1 MAEAFELYASFK
13 IDTSGYTQDL
23 NKIRQEMEQFQQEL
37 NSLAIHPTFDGGRFR
52 SELQQAQQQS
62 TQATEEIQRLQQQ
75 IQSLQEAADGGGSGD
90 SGGGVL
96 SGFLNRLDVIGDI
109 ASGQFLANMAV
120 NGINS
125 IIDGVTGSIDES
137 IGLAS
142 DLVETQNVVD
152 VTFEDSAST
161 INKWAQEALNA
172 YGITE
177 TKAKQYSSTLGA
189 MLKSMGIADDKVL
202 QMSMDMAG
210 LAADMASFY
219 NLDHDTA
226 FEKIRSGIS
235 GENEP
240 LKALGINMSV
250 ANLNAFALEKGM
262 NKAFD
267 KMSQAEQATLRYQ
280 YLLEATKDAQGDFA
294 RTGDSFSNEMRKLQT
309 NLDRIKTEF
318 GKGLLGVV
326 TPAISLLNN
335 VLSDKSY
342 QYTTAEKIM
351 QERDESIYD
360 AKATYAQSLT
370 IVNSMRNMEQE
381 SGKAVKA
388 TKAWQEALEN
398 LKNVMP
404 GLSQYVDLTSD
415 AIMGNTERIKQYVDT
430 VNGVSLYGAHDTA
443 VTDAQAAVDET
454 EKQLESLYARRDYL
468 NSLIGGSNAEEVK
481 AAYQDA
487 AESAYSSFVSTMSDI
502 SDYTFADTLE
512 GFMREAPDGSSQ
524 YNDIIRARNGFYSE
538 FHHTFTD
545 LQEDAWEMLTDAMN
559 LQSSDS
565 SAAAGELEDV
575 NRQIEETN
583 DKLNENQT
591 ALARATAEWEA
602 YKRAHPEAEKQV
614 KFNEAIEDEKKA
626 LEDLKS
632 TVKDVY
638 TYQED
643 ALKKAQEA
651 YKGVASGMGYMVT
664 HTQEEMKKLLDTDY
678 SKENVLSWYG
688 TNADALHAYND
699 ALQQAEASGVDVG
712 ILSGLTTYSRDN
724 DAYLSRLLNLTPE
737 EIKQL
742 NADYQRARDEENA
755 MAETKTRYTLANDET
770 YQSMLS
776 TMEKALEAFD
786 QKDAITAYMA
796 ENDSAFLAGID
807 DIRKTLE
814 TEIPGINAL
823 LEQLGLKQI
832 DYELKDKPWIS
843 DFFVRGDADQREED
857 IAHEKAAPT
866 LKEQAQAR
874 RAREQARARSGYADM
889 IEDGLMPDDIKAR
902 AQRWNRL
909 VEMKTQEMNDIVDIL
924 EQRMEEN
931 QRQREAEEAEQWN
944 NRATK
949 DMPPLYMMDTII
961 ANAAHPKFVP
971 NTYIGAPSSEQQEKT
986 TGGNFFSAIESA
998 IDAAKEIES
1007 RTIQEDFVTQSIFNA
1022 LGEMMENY
1030 KESLRNNSAPNI
1042 FSNSDGVL
1050 FVQVTNPGEI
1060 ANAVSGLPPTTINNT
1075 FSVDGKTVAT
1085 AVAPIVNKIIG
1096 RGIRGNLMEVAR

>member
-13 IDTSGYTQDL
+13 IDTSGYTQEL
-23 NKIRQEMEQFQQEL
+23 NKIRQEMQQFQQEL
-37 NSLAIHPTFDGGRFR
+37 NSFAVHPTFDGGRFR
-52 SELQQAQQQS
+52 TELQQAQQQS
-62 TQATEEIQRLQQQ
+62 TQATEEIQRLKQQ
-75 IQSLQEAADGGGSGD
+75 IQSLQQAADGGGSGD

-96 SGFLNRLDVIGDI
+96 SGFLGQLDVIGDI
-109 ASGQFLANMAV
+109 ASGQFIANMAV

-125 IIDGVTGSIDES
+125 IIDGITGSINES

-189 MLKSMGIADDKVL
+189 MLKSMGIADDQVL

-342 QYTTAEKIM
+342 QYKDAEKIYT
-351 QERDESIYD
+351 ERNQALFD
-360 AKATYAQSLT
+360 AQATYAESMT
-370 IVNSMRNMEQE
+370 IVNAMRNMEDE
-381 SGKAVKA
+381 SG
-388 TKAWQEALEN
+388 EAIKSTDEWRLAIED
-398 LKNVMP
+398 LINVMP
-404 GLSQYVDLTSD
+404 GLAQYVDLTSD
-415 AIMGNTERIKQYVDT
+415 AIIGNTESINQYVDA
-430 VNGVSLYGAHDTA
+430 VNGVSQYAAHENA
-443 VTDAQAAVDET
+443 VNDAAALVDAD
-454 EKQLESLYARRDYL
+454 KQELAKLNAYNQYLQSIIDSAESGT
-468 NSLIGGSNAEEVK
+468 IKAERK
-481 AAYQDA
+481 AAL
-487 AESAYSSFVSTMSDI
+487 ERAYEYFKSTVPNLA
-502 SDYTFADTLE
+502 FADTWE
-512 GFMREAPDGSSQ
+512 EFTKSSPGNPSQ
-524 YNDIIRARNGFYSE
+524 YTQQQNVQKGLKREYGYYQLTGTAADAWNQLMEAEEAYNNPSAYYIAQQQENQKQIEA
-538 FHHTFTD
+538 TTQK
-545 LQEDAWEMLTDAMN
+545 LQEDTKAY
-559 LQSSDS
+559 
-565 SAAAGELEDV
+565 
-575 NRQIEETN
+575 N
-583 DKLNENQT
+583 D
-591 ALARATAEWEA
+591 ATAAQNDFVESN
-602 YKRAHPEAEKQV
+602 EKAKKQYDFDKAV
-614 KFNEAIEDEKKA
+614 EDEKKA
-626 LEDLKS
+626 LEDLK
-632 TVKDVY
+632 TALKDVE
-638 TYQED
+638 TYRAD
-643 ALKKAQEA
+643 TLKKAQEA

-664 HTQEEMKKLLDTDY
+664 HTRAEMDKLLATDY

-699 ALQQAEASGVDVG
+699 ALQQAEAAGVDVG

-755 MAETKTRYTLANDET
+755 MAETKTRYTLADDET
-770 YQSMLS
+770 YQAMLETVQKS
-776 TMEKALEAFD
+776 LEAFE
-786 QKDAITAYMA
+786 QKDAIAAYMA
-796 ENDSAFLAGID
+796 ENNSAVLAGINTM
-807 DIRKTLE
+807 RETLE
-814 TEIPGINAL
+814 AEIPGINAL
-823 LEQLGLKQI
+823 LEQLGFKQI
-832 DYELKDKPWIS
+832 DYELEDKPWIS

-857 IAHEKAAPT
+857 IAHEKTAPT

-902 AQRWNRL
+902 AQWWNRL

-986 TGGNFFSAIESA
+986 TGGNVFSAIESA

-1042 FSNSDGVL
+1042 FNNSDGVL

-1075 FSVDGKTVAT
+1075 FSVDGATVAT

>member
-13 IDTSGYTQDL
+13 IDTSGYTQEL

-52 SELQQAQQQS
+52 TELQQAQQQS

-75 IQSLQEAADGGGSGD
+75 IQSLQQAADGGSGD

-96 SGFLNRLDVIGDI
+96 SGFLSRLDVIGDI

-189 MLKSMGIADDKVL
+189 MLKSMGIADDQVL

-240 LKALGINMSV
+240 LKTLGINMSV

-262 NKAFD
+262 TKTFD
-267 KMSQAEQATLRYQ
+267 KMTQAEQATLRYQ

-381 SGKAVKA
+381 SGEAVKA

-468 NSLIGGSNAEEVK
+468 NSLIVGSNSEEVK
-481 AAYQDA
+481 AAYHDVV
-487 AESAYSSFVSTMSDI
+487 ENAYQSFVRTMAGTNAN
-502 SDYTFADTLE
+502 YTFANTFDE
-512 GFMREAPDGSSQ
+512 FFASQ
-524 YNDIIRARNGFYSE
+524 YDEVDRAIRGVGDSSINLFDFGDMQAAAWSKLTE
-538 FHHTFTD
+538 AMSLQTF
-545 LQEDAWEMLTDAMN
+545 
-559 LQSSDS
+559 DS

-602 YKRAHPEAEKQV
+602 YKRAHPEAEEQV

-626 LEDLKS
+626 LEDLK
-632 TVKDVY
+632 TALKDVD
-638 TYQED
+638 TYRAD
-643 ALKKAQEA
+643 TLKKAQED

-699 ALQQAEASGVDVG
+699 ALQQAEAAGVDVG

-755 MAETKTRYTLANDET
+755 MAETKTRYTLADDET
-770 YQSMLS
+770 YQAMLETVQKS
-776 TMEKALEAFD
+776 LEAFE
-786 QKDAITAYMA
+786 QKDAIAAYMA
-796 ENDSAFLAGID
+796 ENNNSLLAGID
-807 DIRKTLE
+807 KMRKTLE
-814 TEIPGINAL
+814 AEIPGINAL
-823 LEQLGLKQI
+823 LEQLGFKQI
-832 DYELKDKPWIS
+832 DYKIKNKPWVHDYGGARAGYADLFADVAKDKNA
-843 DFFVRGDADQREED
+843 FNKNEA
-857 IAHEKAAPT
+857 KALHAI
-866 LKEQAQAR
+866 K
-874 RAREQARARSGYADM
+874 ARARSGYADM

-924 EQRMEEN
+924 EQRMKEN

-949 DMPPLYMMDTII
+949 DMPPLYMMETII

>member
-1 MAEAFELYASFK
+1 
-13 IDTSGYTQDL
+13 
-23 NKIRQEMEQFQQEL
+23 
-37 NSLAIHPTFDGGRFR
+37 
-52 SELQQAQQQS
+52 
-62 TQATEEIQRLQQQ
+62 
-75 IQSLQEAADGGGSGD
+75 
-90 SGGGVL
+90 
-96 SGFLNRLDVIGDI
+96 
-109 ASGQFLANMAV
+109 
-120 NGINS
+120 
-125 IIDGVTGSIDES
+125 
-137 IGLAS
+137 
-142 DLVETQNVVD
+142 
-152 VTFEDSAST
+152 
-161 INKWAQEALNA
+161 
-172 YGITE
+172 
-177 TKAKQYSSTLGA
+177 
-189 MLKSMGIADDKVL
+189 
-202 QMSMDMAG
+202 
-210 LAADMASFY
+210 
-219 NLDHDTA
+219 
-226 FEKIRSGIS
+226 
-235 GENEP
+235 
-240 LKALGINMSV
+240 MSV

-342 QYTTAEKIM
+342 QYKDAEKIYT
-351 QERDESIYD
+351 ERNQALFD
-360 AKATYAQSLT
+360 AQATYAESMT
-370 IVNSMRNMEQE
+370 IVNAMRNMEDE
-381 SGKAVKA
+381 SGEAIKS
-388 TKAWQEALEN
+388 TDAWRLAIEELI
-398 LKNVMP
+398 NVMP
-404 GLSQYVDLTSD
+404 GLAQYVDLTSD
-415 AIMGNTERIKQYVDT
+415 AIIGNTKSINQYVDA
-430 VNGVSLYGAHDTA
+430 VNGVSQYAAHENA
-443 VTDAQAAVDET
+443 VNDAAALVDAD
-454 EKQLESLYARRDYL
+454 KQELAKLNAYNQYLQSIIDSAESGT
-468 NSLIGGSNAEEVK
+468 IKAERK
-481 AAYQDA
+481 AAL
-487 AESAYSSFVSTMSDI
+487 ERAYEYFKSTVPNLA
-502 SDYTFADTLE
+502 FADTWE
-512 GFMREAPDGSSQ
+512 EFTKSSPGNPSQ
-524 YNDIIRARNGFYSE
+524 YTQQQNVQKGFKREYGYYQLTGTAAEAWNQLMEAEQAYNNPSAYYIAQQQE
-538 FHHTFTD
+538 NQKQIEATTQK
-545 LQEDAWEMLTDAMN
+545 LQEDTKAY
-559 LQSSDS
+559 
-565 SAAAGELEDV
+565 
-575 NRQIEETN
+575 N
-583 DKLNENQT
+583 D
-591 ALARATAEWEA
+591 ATAAQNDFVESN
-602 YKRAHPEAEKQV
+602 EKAKKQYDFDKAV
-614 KFNEAIEDEKKA
+614 ENEKKA
-626 LEDLKS
+626 LEDIKTAL
-632 TVKDVY
+632 KDVD
-638 TYQED
+638 TYRAD
-643 ALKKAQEA
+643 TLKKAQEA

-699 ALQQAEASGVDVG
+699 ALQQAEAAGVDVG

-770 YQSMLS
+770 YQAMLETVQKS
-776 TMEKALEAFD
+776 LEAFE
-786 QKDAITAYMA
+786 QKDAIAAYMA
-796 ENDSAFLAGID
+796 ENNSAVLAGINTM
-807 DIRKTLE
+807 RKTLE
-814 TEIPGINAL
+814 AEIPGINAL

-843 DFFVRGDADQREED
+843 DYFVRGDADQREED
-857 IAHEKAAPT
+857 IAHEKTAPT

-909 VEMKTQEMNDIVDIL
+909 VEMKTQEMNDIVGIL

-986 TGGNFFSAIESA
+986 TGGNIFSAIESA

-1007 RTIQEDFVTQSIFNA
+1007 RTIQEGFVTQSIFNT

-1030 KESLRNNSAPNI
+1030 KESLKNNSAPNI
-1042 FSNSDGVL
+1042 FNNGDGVL
-1050 FVQVTNPGEI
+1050 FVQVTNPDEI

>member
-13 IDTSGYTQDL
+13 IDTSGYTQEL

-37 NSLAIHPTFDGGRFR
+37 NSFAVHPTFDGGRFR
-52 SELQQAQQQS
+52 TELQQAQQQS

-75 IQSLQEAADGGGSGD
+75 IQSLQEAADGDSGG

-96 SGFLNRLDVIGDI
+96 SGFLSRLDVIGDI

-125 IIDGVTGSIDES
+125 IIDGITGSIDES

-189 MLKSMGIADDKVL
+189 MLKSMGIADDQVL

-235 GENEP
+235 GETEP

-342 QYTTAEKIM
+342 QYKDAEKIYT
-351 QERDESIYD
+351 ERNQALFD
-360 AKATYAQSLT
+360 AQATYAESMT
-370 IVNSMRNMEQE
+370 IVNAMRNMEDE
-381 SGKAVKA
+381 SGEAIKS
-388 TKAWQEALEN
+388 TDAWRLAIEELI
-398 LKNVMP
+398 NVMP
-404 GLSQYVDLTSD
+404 GLAQYVDLTSD
-415 AIMGNTERIKQYVDT
+415 AIIGNTESINQYVDA
-430 VNGVSLYGAHDTA
+430 VNGVSQYAAHENA
-443 VTDAQAAVDET
+443 VNDAAALVDAD
-454 EKQLESLYARRDYL
+454 KQELAKLNAYNQYLQSIIDSAESGT
-468 NSLIGGSNAEEVK
+468 IKAERK
-481 AAYQDA
+481 AAL
-487 AESAYSSFVSTMSDI
+487 ERAYEYFKSTVPNLA
-502 SDYTFADTLE
+502 FADTWE
-512 GFMREAPDGSSQ
+512 EFTKSSPGNPSQ
-524 YNDIIRARNGFYSE
+524 YTQQQNVQKGLKREYGYYQLTGTAADAWNQLMEAEEAYNNPSAHYIAQQQENQKQIEA
-538 FHHTFTD
+538 TTQK
-545 LQEDAWEMLTDAMN
+545 LQEDTKAY
-559 LQSSDS
+559 
-565 SAAAGELEDV
+565 
-575 NRQIEETN
+575 N
-583 DKLNENQT
+583 D
-591 ALARATAEWEA
+591 ATAAQNDFVESN
-602 YKRAHPEAEKQV
+602 EKAKKQYDFDKAV
-614 KFNEAIEDEKKA
+614 KDEKKA
-626 LEDLKS
+626 LEDLK
-632 TVKDVY
+632 TALKDVE
-638 TYQED
+638 TYRAD
-643 ALKKAQEA
+643 TLKKAQEA
-651 YKGVASGMGYMVT
+651 YKGVASGRGYMVT

-699 ALQQAEASGVDVG
+699 ALQQAEAAGVDVG

-724 DAYLSRLLNLTPE
+724 DAYLTRLLNLTPE

-770 YQSMLS
+770 YQAMLETIQKS
-776 TMEKALEAFD
+776 LEAF
-786 QKDAITAYMA
+786 QQAETITAYME
-796 ENDSAFLAGID
+796 ENDSALLAGID
-807 DIRKTLE
+807 KMKETLE
-814 TEIPGINAL
+814 SELPGINAL
-823 LEQLGLKQI
+823 LEKYGFGVQLSDLTPKYRTDYSTNETHYDFLGDISTGKGRAADAPLAVGGHLVEYWAPNPETNPQELADVLAALEAKQKENQKVREGNGYW
-832 DYELKDKPWIS
+832 DKVQEAADKAYENRKQVAKNLTFI
-843 DFFVRGDADQREED
+843 REMHTTFETMQENYLT
-857 IAHEKAAPT
+857 A
-866 LKEQAQAR
+866 LKE
-874 RAREQARARSGYADM
+874 
-889 IEDGLMPDDIKAR
+889 
-902 AQRWNRL
+902 
-909 VEMKTQEMNDIVDIL
+909 
-924 EQRMEEN
+924 
-931 QRQREAEEAEQWN
+931 
-944 NRATK
+944 
-949 DMPPLYMMDTII
+949 
-961 ANAAHPKFVP
+961 
-971 NTYIGAPSSEQQEKT
+971 
-986 TGGNFFSAIESA
+986 
-998 IDAAKEIES
+998 
-1007 RTIQEDFVTQSIFNA
+1007 RT
-1022 LGEMMENY
+1022 
-1030 KESLRNNSAPNI
+1030 APNI
-1042 FSNSDGVL
+1042 TNNENGVL
-1050 FVQVTNPGEI
+1050 WTRIENPADI
-1060 ANAVSGLPPTTINNT
+1060 AKAVSGLPPMTIQNN
-1075 FSVDGKTVAT
+1075 FSVDGKMIAT
-1085 AVAPIVNKIIG
+1085 AIAPYVNSAIG
-1096 RGIRGNLMEVAR
+1096 GTIRSNLMFTKWGD

>member
-13 IDTSGYTQDL
+13 IDTSGYTQEL
-23 NKIRQEMEQFQQEL
+23 NKIRQEMQQFQQEL
-37 NSLAIHPTFDGGRFR
+37 NSFAVHPTFDAGRFR
-52 SELQQAQQQS
+52 AELQQAQQQS

-90 SGGGVL
+90 SGGGGL
-96 SGFLNRLDVIGDI
+96 SRFLSRLDVIGDI
-109 ASGQFLANMAV
+109 ARGQFLANMAV

-189 MLKSMGIADDKVL
+189 MLKSMGIADDQVL

-235 GENEP
+235 GETEP

-468 NSLIGGSNAEEVK
+468 NSLIVGSNAEEVK
-481 AAYQDA
+481 AAYHDVV
-487 AESAYSSFVSTMSDI
+487 ENAYQSFVRTMAGTNAN
-502 SDYTFADTLE
+502 YTFANTFDE
-512 GFMREAPDGSSQ
+512 FFASQ
-524 YNDIIRARNGFYSE
+524 YDEVDRAIRGVGDSSINLFDFGDMQAAAWSKLTE
-538 FHHTFTD
+538 AMSLQTF
-545 LQEDAWEMLTDAMN
+545 
-559 LQSSDS
+559 DS

-575 NRQIEETN
+575 NRQIAETN

-602 YKRAHPEAEKQV
+602 YKRAHPEAEEQV
-614 KFNEAIEDEKKA
+614 KFNEAVENEKKA
-626 LEDLKS
+626 LEDLK
-632 TVKDVY
+632 TALKDVD
-638 TYQED
+638 TYRAD
-643 ALKKAQEA
+643 TLKKAQEA

-664 HTQEEMKKLLDTDY
+664 HKQEEMKKLLDTDY

-699 ALQQAEASGVDVG
+699 ALQQAEAAGVDVG

-755 MAETKTRYTLANDET
+755 MAETKTRYTLADDET
-770 YQSMLS
+770 YQAMLETVQKS
-776 TMEKALEAFD
+776 LEAFE
-786 QKDAITAYMA
+786 QKDAIAAYMA
-796 ENDSAFLAGID
+796 ENNSAVLAGID
-807 DIRKTLE
+807 DMKQTLVK
-814 TEIPGINAL
+814 EIPQINAL
-823 LEQLGLKQI
+823 LKILGFNNKIETKIHEWRTDFSQNETPYDFLGDISTGKGRAANAPLAVGGHLMEYWAPNPKTNPQELADVLAALEAKQKENQKVREGNGYW
-832 DYELKDKPWIS
+832 DKVQEAADKAYENRKQVAENLTFI
-843 DFFVRGDADQREED
+843 REMHTTFETMQENYLT
-857 IAHEKAAPT
+857 A
-866 LKEQAQAR
+866 LKER
-874 RAREQARARSGYADM
+874 
-889 IEDGLMPDDIKAR
+889 K
-902 AQRWNRL
+902 
-909 VEMKTQEMNDIVDIL
+909 
-924 EQRMEEN
+924 
-931 QRQREAEEAEQWN
+931 
-944 NRATK
+944 
-949 DMPPLYMMDTII
+949 
-961 ANAAHPKFVP
+961 
-971 NTYIGAPSSEQQEKT
+971 
-986 TGGNFFSAIESA
+986 
-998 IDAAKEIES
+998 
-1007 RTIQEDFVTQSIFNA
+1007 
-1022 LGEMMENY
+1022 
-1030 KESLRNNSAPNI
+1030 APNI
-1042 FSNSDGVL
+1042 TNNEDGVL
-1050 FVQVTNPGEI
+1050 WVRIENP
-1060 ANAVSGLPPTTINNT
+1060 ADVAKAVSGLPPTTIQNN
-1075 FSVDGKTVAT
+1075 FSVDGKMIAT
-1085 AVAPIVNKIIG
+1085 AIAPYVNSAIG
-1096 RGIRGNLMEVAR
+1096 GTIRSNLMFKKWGD

>member
-13 IDTSGYTQDL
+13 IDTSGYTQEL
-23 NKIRQEMEQFQQEL
+23 NKIRQEMQQFQQEL
-37 NSLAIHPTFDGGRFR
+37 NSFAVHPTFDGGRFQA
-52 SELQQAQQQS
+52 ELQQAQQQS
-62 TQATEEIQRLQQQ
+62 TQATEEIKRLQQQ
-75 IQSLQEAADGGGSGD
+75 IQSLQQAADGGGSGD

-96 SGFLNRLDVIGDI
+96 SGFLSRLDVIGDI

-125 IIDGVTGSIDES
+125 IIDDVTGSIDES

-189 MLKSMGIADDKVL
+189 MLKSMGVADDQVL

-235 GENEP
+235 GETEP

-381 SGKAVKA
+381 SGEAVKA

-468 NSLIGGSNAEEVK
+468 NSLIVGSNAEEVK
-481 AAYQDA
+481 AAYHDVV
-487 AESAYSSFVSTMSDI
+487 ENAYQSFVRTMAGTNAN
-502 SDYTFADTLE
+502 YTFANTFDE
-512 GFMREAPDGSSQ
+512 FFASQ
-524 YNDIIRARNGFYSE
+524 YDEVDRAIRGVGDSSINLFDFGDMQAAAWSKLTE
-538 FHHTFTD
+538 AMSLQTF
-545 LQEDAWEMLTDAMN
+545 
-559 LQSSDS
+559 DS

-575 NRQIEETN
+575 NKQIEETN
-583 DKLNENQT
+583 EELNENQT

-602 YKRAHPEAEKQV
+602 YKRAHPEAEEQV

-626 LEDLKS
+626 LEDLK
-632 TVKDVY
+632 TALKDVD
-638 TYQED
+638 TYRAD
-643 ALKKAQEA
+643 TLKKAQEA

-699 ALQQAEASGVDVG
+699 ALKQAEAAGVDVG

-770 YQSMLS
+770 YQAMLETVKKS
-776 TMEKALEAFD
+776 LEAFE
-786 QKDAITAYMA
+786 QKDAIAAYMA
-796 ENDSAFLAGID
+796 ENNNSLLAGID
-807 DIRKTLE
+807 DMRKTLE
-814 TEIPGINAL
+814 AEIPGINAL
-823 LEQLGLKQI
+823 LEQLGFKQI
-832 DYELKDKPWIS
+832 DYKIKNKPWVHDYGGARAGYADLFADVAKDKNAFNK
-843 DFFVRGDADQREED
+843 DEA
-857 IAHEKAAPT
+857 KALHAI
-866 LKEQAQAR
+866 K
-874 RAREQARARSGYADM
+874 ARARSGYADM

-909 VEMKTQEMNDIVDIL
+909 VEMKTQDMNDIVDIL

-986 TGGNFFSAIESA
+986 TGGNFFSDIESA

-1030 KESLRNNSAPNI
+1030 KESLKNNSAPNI
-1042 FSNSDGVL
+1042 FSNGDGVL

-1085 AVAPIVNKIIG
+1085 AVAPIVNKTIG

>member
-1 MAEAFELYASFK
+1 
-13 IDTSGYTQDL
+13 
-23 NKIRQEMEQFQQEL
+23 
-37 NSLAIHPTFDGGRFR
+37 
-52 SELQQAQQQS
+52 
-62 TQATEEIQRLQQQ
+62 
-75 IQSLQEAADGGGSGD
+75 
-90 SGGGVL
+90 
-96 SGFLNRLDVIGDI
+96 
-109 ASGQFLANMAV
+109 
-120 NGINS
+120 
-125 IIDGVTGSIDES
+125 
-137 IGLAS
+137 
-142 DLVETQNVVD
+142 
-152 VTFEDSAST
+152 
-161 INKWAQEALNA
+161 
-172 YGITE
+172 
-177 TKAKQYSSTLGA
+177 
-189 MLKSMGIADDKVL
+189 
-202 QMSMDMAG
+202 
-210 LAADMASFY
+210 
-219 NLDHDTA
+219 
-226 FEKIRSGIS
+226 
-235 GENEP
+235 
-240 LKALGINMSV
+240 MSV

-342 QYTTAEKIM
+342 QYKDAEKIYT
-351 QERDESIYD
+351 ERNQALFD
-360 AKATYAQSLT
+360 AQATYAEAMT
-370 IVNSMRNMEQE
+370 IVNAMRNMEDE
-381 SGKAVKA
+381 SGEAIKS
-388 TKAWQEALEN
+388 TDAWSVAIEELI
-398 LKNVMP
+398 NVMP
-404 GLSQYVDLTSD
+404 GLAQYVDLTSD
-415 AIMGNTERIKQYVDT
+415 AIIGNTESINQYVDA
-430 VNGVSLYGAHDTA
+430 VNGVSQYAAHENA
-443 VTDAQAAVDET
+443 VNDAAALVDAD
-454 EKQLESLYARRDYL
+454 KQELAKLNAYNQYLQSIIDSAESGT
-468 NSLIGGSNAEEVK
+468 IKAERK
-481 AAYQDA
+481 AALERAYEYFKSTVPNLAFANTWEEFTKASPGNPSQYTQQRNVQKGLKREYGYYQLTGTA
-487 AESAYSSFVSTMSDI
+487 AEAWNQLMEAEQAYNNPSAYYI
-502 SDYTFADTLE
+502 AQQQE
-512 GFMREAPDGSSQ
+512 NQKQIEATTQ
-524 YNDIIRARNGFYSE
+524 K
-538 FHHTFTD
+538 
-545 LQEDAWEMLTDAMN
+545 LQEDTKAY
-559 LQSSDS
+559 
-565 SAAAGELEDV
+565 
-575 NRQIEETN
+575 N
-583 DKLNENQT
+583 D
-591 ALARATAEWEA
+591 ATAAQNDFVESN
-602 YKRAHPEAEKQV
+602 EKAKKQYDFDKAV
-614 KFNEAIEDEKKA
+614 EDEKKA
-626 LEDLKS
+626 LEDLK
-632 TVKDVY
+632 TALKDVE
-638 TYQED
+638 TYRAD
-643 ALKKAQEA
+643 TLKKAQEA

-755 MAETKTRYTLANDET
+755 MAETKTRYTLADDET
-770 YQSMLS
+770 YQAMLETVQKS
-776 TMEKALEAFD
+776 LEAFE
-786 QKDAITAYMA
+786 QKDAIAAYMA
-796 ENDSAFLAGID
+796 ENNSAVLAGINTM
-807 DIRKTLE
+807 RETLE
-814 TEIPGINAL
+814 AEIPGINAL
-823 LEQLGLKQI
+823 LEQLGVKQI
-832 DYELKDKPWIS
+832 DYELEDKPWIS

-857 IAHEKAAPT
+857 IAHEKTAPT
-866 LKEQAQAR
+866 LKEQ
-874 RAREQARARSGYADM
+874 
-889 IEDGLMPDDIKAR
+889 

>member
-13 IDTSGYTQDL
+13 IDTSGYTQEL
-23 NKIRQEMEQFQQEL
+23 NKIRQEMQQFQQEL
-37 NSLAIHPTFDGGRFR
+37 NSFAVHPTFDAGRFR
-52 SELQQAQQQS
+52 AELQQAQQQS

-96 SGFLNRLDVIGDI
+96 SGFLSRLDVIGDI

-125 IIDGVTGSIDES
+125 IIDGITGSIDES

-172 YGITE
+172 SGITE

-189 MLKSMGIADDKVL
+189 MLKSMGIADDQVL

-235 GENEP
+235 GETEP

-351 QERDESIYD
+351 QERDDAIYD

-381 SGKAVKA
+381 SGEAVKA

-468 NSLIGGSNAEEVK
+468 NSLIVGANAEEVK
-481 AAYQDA
+481 SAYHDVVESAYQSFVRTMAETNANYTFANTFDEFFASQYDEVDRAIRGVGDSSINLFDFGDMQDA
-487 AESAYSSFVSTMSDI
+487 AWSKLTEAMSLQ
-502 SDYTFADTLE
+502 TF
-512 GFMREAPDGSSQ
+512 
-524 YNDIIRARNGFYSE
+524 
-538 FHHTFTD
+538 
-545 LQEDAWEMLTDAMN
+545 
-559 LQSSDS
+559 DS
-565 SAAAGELEDV
+565 SAAAGELEEV

-602 YKRAHPEAEKQV
+602 YKRAHPEVEEQV

-626 LEDLKS
+626 LEDLK
-632 TVKDVY
+632 TALKDVE
-638 TYQED
+638 TYRAD
-643 ALKKAQEA
+643 TLKKAQEA

-699 ALQQAEASGVDVG
+699 ALQQAEAAGVDVG

-742 NADYQRARDEENA
+742 NADYQRARNEENA

-770 YQSMLS
+770 YQAMLETVRKS
-776 TMEKALEAFD
+776 LEAF
-786 QKDAITAYMA
+786 QQAETITAYME
-796 ENDSAFLAGID
+796 ENDSAHLAGID
-807 DIRKTLE
+807 KMKETLE
-814 TEIPGINAL
+814 SELPGINAL
-823 LEQLGLKQI
+823 LEKYGFGVQLSDLTPKYRTDYSTNETHYDFLGDISTGKGRAADAPLAVGGHLVEYWAPNPETNPQELADVLAALEAKQKENQKVREGNGYW
-832 DYELKDKPWIS
+832 DKVQEAADKAYENRKQVAENLTFI
-843 DFFVRGDADQREED
+843 REMHTTFETMQENYLT
-857 IAHEKAAPT
+857 A
-866 LKEQAQAR
+866 LKER
-874 RAREQARARSGYADM
+874 KVTN
-889 IEDGLMPDDIKAR
+889 I
-902 AQRWNRL
+902 
-909 VEMKTQEMNDIVDIL
+909 T
-924 EQRMEEN
+924 
-931 QRQREAEEAEQWN
+931 N
-944 NRATK
+944 N
-949 DMPPLYMMDTII
+949 
-961 ANAAHPKFVP
+961 
-971 NTYIGAPSSEQQEKT
+971 E
-986 TGGNFFSAIESA
+986 
-998 IDAAKEIES
+998 
-1007 RTIQEDFVTQSIFNA
+1007 
-1022 LGEMMENY
+1022 
-1030 KESLRNNSAPNI
+1030 
-1042 FSNSDGVL
+1042 DGVL
-1050 FVQVTNPGEI
+1050 WVRIENP
-1060 ANAVSGLPPTTINNT
+1060 ADVAKAVSGLPPTTIQNN
-1075 FSVDGKTVAT
+1075 FSVDGKMIAT
-1085 AVAPIVNKIIG
+1085 AIAPYVNSAIG
-1096 RGIRGNLMEVAR
+1096 GTIRSNLMFKKWGD

>member
-13 IDTSGYTQDL
+13 IDTSGYTQEL

-37 NSLAIHPTFDGGRFR
+37 NSFAVHPTFDGGRFR
-52 SELQQAQQQS
+52 TELQQAQQQS

-75 IQSLQEAADGGGSGD
+75 IQSLQEAADGDSGG

-96 SGFLNRLDVIGDI
+96 SGFLSRLDVIGDI

-125 IIDGVTGSIDES
+125 IIDGITGSIDES

-189 MLKSMGIADDKVL
+189 MLKSMGIADDQVL

-235 GENEP
+235 GETEP

-250 ANLNAFALEKGM
+250 ANLNAFTLEKGM

-468 NSLIGGSNAEEVK
+468 NSLIVGSNAEEVK
-481 AAYQDA
+481 AAYHDVV
-487 AESAYSSFVSTMSDI
+487 ENAYQSFVRTMAGTNAN
-502 SDYTFADTLE
+502 YTFANTFDE
-512 GFMREAPDGSSQ
+512 FFASQ
-524 YNDIIRARNGFYSE
+524 YDEVDRAIRGVGDSSINLFDFGDMQAAAWSKLTE
-538 FHHTFTD
+538 AMSLQTF
-545 LQEDAWEMLTDAMN
+545 
-559 LQSSDS
+559 DS

-575 NRQIEETN
+575 NRQIAETN

-602 YKRAHPEAEKQV
+602 YKRAHPEAEEQV
-614 KFNEAIEDEKKA
+614 KFNEAVENEKKA
-626 LEDLKS
+626 LEDLK
-632 TVKDVY
+632 TALKDVD
-638 TYQED
+638 TYRAD
-643 ALKKAQEA
+643 TLKKAQEA

-699 ALQQAEASGVDVG
+699 ALQQAEAAGVDVG

-755 MAETKTRYTLANDET
+755 MAETKTRYTLADDET
-770 YQSMLS
+770 YQAMLETVQKS
-776 TMEKALEAFD
+776 LEAFE
-786 QKDAITAYMA
+786 QKDAIAAYMA
-796 ENDSAFLAGID
+796 ENNSAVLAGID
-807 DIRKTLE
+807 DMKQTLVK
-814 TEIPGINAL
+814 EIPQINAL
-823 LEQLGLKQI
+823 LKILGFNNKIETKIHEWTTDFSQNETPYDFLGDISTGKGRAANAPLAVGGHLMEYWAPNPKTNPQELADVLAALEAKQKENQKVREGNGYW
-832 DYELKDKPWIS
+832 DKVQEAADKAYENRKQVAENLTFI
-843 DFFVRGDADQREED
+843 REMHTTLETMQENYLT
-857 IAHEKAAPT
+857 A
-866 LKEQAQAR
+866 LKER
-874 RAREQARARSGYADM
+874 
-889 IEDGLMPDDIKAR
+889 K
-902 AQRWNRL
+902 
-909 VEMKTQEMNDIVDIL
+909 
-924 EQRMEEN
+924 
-931 QRQREAEEAEQWN
+931 
-944 NRATK
+944 
-949 DMPPLYMMDTII
+949 
-961 ANAAHPKFVP
+961 
-971 NTYIGAPSSEQQEKT
+971 
-986 TGGNFFSAIESA
+986 
-998 IDAAKEIES
+998 
-1007 RTIQEDFVTQSIFNA
+1007 
-1022 LGEMMENY
+1022 
-1030 KESLRNNSAPNI
+1030 APNI
-1042 FSNSDGVL
+1042 TNNEDGVL
-1050 FVQVTNPGEI
+1050 WVRIENP
-1060 ANAVSGLPPTTINNT
+1060 ADVAKAVSGLPPTTIQNN
-1075 FSVDGKTVAT
+1075 FSVDGKMIAT
-1085 AVAPIVNKIIG
+1085 AIAPYVNSAIG
-1096 RGIRGNLMEVAR
+1096 GTIRSNLMFKKWGD

>member
-13 IDTSGYTQDL
+13 IDTSGYTQEL

-37 NSLAIHPTFDGGRFR
+37 NSFAVHPTFDGGRFR
-52 SELQQAQQQS
+52 TELQQAQQQS

-96 SGFLNRLDVIGDI
+96 SGFLSRLDVIGDI
-109 ASGQFLANMAV
+109 ASGQFIANMAV

-125 IIDGVTGSIDES
+125 IIDGITGSIDES

-189 MLKSMGIADDKVL
+189 MLKSMGIADDQVL

-235 GENEP
+235 GETEP

-342 QYTTAEKIM
+342 QYKDAEKIYT
-351 QERDESIYD
+351 ERNQALFD
-360 AKATYAQSLT
+360 AQATYAESMT
-370 IVNSMRNMEQE
+370 IVNAMRNMEDE
-381 SGKAVKA
+381 SGEAIKS
-388 TKAWQEALEN
+388 TDAWRLAIEELI
-398 LKNVMP
+398 NVMP
-404 GLSQYVDLTSD
+404 GLAQYVDLTSD
-415 AIMGNTERIKQYVDT
+415 AIIGNTESINQYVDA
-430 VNGVSLYGAHDTA
+430 VNGVSQYAAHENA
-443 VTDAQAAVDET
+443 VNDAAALVDAD
-454 EKQLESLYARRDYL
+454 KQELAKLNAYNQYLQSIIDSAESGT
-468 NSLIGGSNAEEVK
+468 IKAERK
-481 AAYQDA
+481 AAL
-487 AESAYSSFVSTMSDI
+487 ERAYEYFKSTVPNLA
-502 SDYTFADTLE
+502 FADTWE
-512 GFMREAPDGSSQ
+512 EFTKSSPGNPSQ
-524 YNDIIRARNGFYSE
+524 YTQQKNVQKGLKREYGYYQLTGTAADAWNQLMEAEEAYNNPSAYYIAQQQENQKQIEA
-538 FHHTFTD
+538 TTQK
-545 LQEDAWEMLTDAMN
+545 LQEDTKAY
-559 LQSSDS
+559 
-565 SAAAGELEDV
+565 
-575 NRQIEETN
+575 N
-583 DKLNENQT
+583 D
-591 ALARATAEWEA
+591 ATAAQNDFVESN
-602 YKRAHPEAEKQV
+602 EKAKKQYDFDKAV
-614 KFNEAIEDEKKA
+614 EDEKKA
-626 LEDLKS
+626 LEDLK
-632 TVKDVY
+632 TALKDVE
-638 TYQED
+638 TYRAD
-643 ALKKAQEA
+643 TLKKAQEA

-814 TEIPGINAL
+814 AEIPGINAL

-866 LKEQAQAR
+866 LKEQ
-874 RAREQARARSGYADM
+874 
-889 IEDGLMPDDIKAR
+889 

-986 TGGNFFSAIESA
+986 TGGNVFSAIESA

>member
-13 IDTSGYTQDL
+13 IDTSGYTQEL
-23 NKIRQEMEQFQQEL
+23 NKIRQEMQQFQQEL
-37 NSLAIHPTFDGGRFR
+37 NSFAVHPTFDGGRFR
-52 SELQQAQQQS
+52 TELQQAQQQS

-75 IQSLQEAADGGGSGD
+75 IQSLQQAADGGSGD

-96 SGFLNRLDVIGDI
+96 SGFLSRLDVIGDI
-109 ASGQFLANMAV
+109 ASGQFLANMAA

-125 IIDGVTGSIDES
+125 IIDGITGAIDES

-189 MLKSMGIADDKVL
+189 MLKSMGIADDQVL

-235 GENEP
+235 GETEP

-250 ANLNAFALEKGM
+250 ANLNAFALDKGM

-335 VLSDKSY
+335 VLSVQSY
-342 QYTTAEKIM
+342 QYTDAAKNLI
-351 QERDESIYD
+351 ERNESIYE
-360 AKATYAQSLT
+360 AQATYAQSMT
-370 IVNSMRNMEQE
+370 IMNAMRNMEE
-381 SGKAVKA
+381 EGGDAIKA
-388 TKAWQEALEN
+388 TNEWKDALED

-404 GLSQYVDLTSD
+404 GLARYVDLTSD
-415 AIMGNTERIKQYVDT
+415 AIVGNTESISKYVDT
-430 VNGVSLYGAHDTA
+430 LNGVSLYAAHEEA
-443 VTDAQAAVDET
+443 V
-454 EKQLESLYARRDYL
+454 
-468 NSLIGGSNAEEVK
+468 SNAKERLNQDKQYLAELEAQKRYIQAQIDAAGTETVK
-481 AAYQDA
+481 AANKAALDSAYAYFKSTVPYYDLADTYDEFVKYSFGHITQRNDIARGRMGNRSSAYGKLNDTQEAAWQALLA
-487 AESAYSSFVSTMSDI
+487 AENNYNDPTASLIEKLKELDSQIAETSVLINEETAEFEKLTAEQEEFNKANKEAKWQYDFNKSVDAQKQAFADLKTALGDLET
-502 SDYTFADTLE
+502 YQADTLAK
-512 GFMREAPDGSSQ
+512 M
-524 YNDIIRARNGFYSE
+524 
-538 FHHTFTD
+538 
-545 LQEDAWEMLTDAMN
+545 
-559 LQSSDS
+559 
-565 SAAAGELEDV
+565 
-575 NRQIEETN
+575 
-583 DKLNENQT
+583 
-591 ALARATAEWEA
+591 
-602 YKRAHPEAEKQV
+602 EKSYRG
-614 KFNEAIEDEKKA
+614 
-626 LEDLKS
+626 L
-632 TVKDVY
+632 
-638 TYQED
+638 
-643 ALKKAQEA
+643 
-651 YKGVASGMGYMVT
+651 ASGLGFMVT
-664 HTQEEMKKLLDTDY
+664 HTEAEFDKLVSGKY
-678 SKENVLSWYG
+678 SEKNVMGWFEN
-688 TNADALHAYND
+688 NAESLKAYND
-699 ALQQAEASGVDVG
+699 ALEQAKEAGYDPG
-712 ILSGLTTYSRDN
+712 ILAQIAKYSTEN
-724 DAYLSRLLNLTPE
+724 DALLARFLSVADDPE
-737 EIKQL
+737 KVKKI
-742 NADYQRARDEENA
+742 NAGYQATIAEENRSAQIATDFEMASDEKYQSLVKIAEQYLELYNQSSEITSA
-755 MAETKTRYTLANDET
+755 MAKNKNAFLGGIDD
-770 YQSMLS
+770 LK
-776 TMEKALEAFD
+776 KALE
-786 QKDAITAYMA
+786 
-796 ENDSAFLAGID
+796 EEL
-807 DIRKTLE
+807 
-814 TEIPGINAL
+814 PGINEL
-823 LEQLGLKQI
+823 LEKYGFVKI
-832 DYELKDKPWIS
+832 KN
-843 DFFVRGDADQREED
+843 DF
-857 IAHEKAAPT
+857 
-866 LKEQAQAR
+866 
-874 RAREQARARSGYADM
+874 
-889 IEDGLMPDDIKAR
+889 
-902 AQRWNRL
+902 
-909 VEMKTQEMNDIVDIL
+909 VDIL

-931 QRQREAEEAEQWN
+931 QRQLEAEEAEQWN
-944 NRATK
+944 NQATK

-986 TGGNFFSAIESA
+986 TGGNVFSAIESA

-1050 FVQVTNPGEI
+1050 FVQVTNPDEI

-1085 AVAPIVNKIIG
+1085 EVAPIVNKRIG

>member
-1 MAEAFELYASFK
+1 
-13 IDTSGYTQDL
+13 
-23 NKIRQEMEQFQQEL
+23 
-37 NSLAIHPTFDGGRFR
+37 
-52 SELQQAQQQS
+52 
-62 TQATEEIQRLQQQ
+62 
-75 IQSLQEAADGGGSGD
+75 
-90 SGGGVL
+90 
-96 SGFLNRLDVIGDI
+96 
-109 ASGQFLANMAV
+109 
-120 NGINS
+120 
-125 IIDGVTGSIDES
+125 
-137 IGLAS
+137 
-142 DLVETQNVVD
+142 
-152 VTFEDSAST
+152 
-161 INKWAQEALNA
+161 
-172 YGITE
+172 
-177 TKAKQYSSTLGA
+177 
-189 MLKSMGIADDKVL
+189 
-202 QMSMDMAG
+202 
-210 LAADMASFY
+210 
-219 NLDHDTA
+219 
-226 FEKIRSGIS
+226 
-235 GENEP
+235 
-240 LKALGINMSV
+240 MSV

-351 QERDESIYD
+351 QERDDAIYD

-381 SGKAVKA
+381 SGEAVKA

-468 NSLIGGSNAEEVK
+468 NSLIVGSNAEEVK
-481 AAYQDA
+481 AAYHDVV
-487 AESAYSSFVSTMSDI
+487 ENAYQSFVRTMAETNAN
-502 SDYTFADTLE
+502 YTFANTFDE
-512 GFMREAPDGSSQ
+512 FFASQ
-524 YNDIIRARNGFYSE
+524 YDEVDRAIRGVGDSSINLFDFGDMQAAAWSKLTE
-538 FHHTFTD
+538 AMSLQTF
-545 LQEDAWEMLTDAMN
+545 
-559 LQSSDS
+559 DS
-565 SAAAGELEDV
+565 SAAAGELEEV

-602 YKRAHPEAEKQV
+602 YKRAHPEAEEQV

-626 LEDLKS
+626 LEDLK
-632 TVKDVY
+632 TALKDVD
-638 TYQED
+638 TYRAD
-643 ALKKAQEA
+643 TLKKAQEA

-755 MAETKTRYTLANDET
+755 MAETKTRLALADDET
-770 YQSMLS
+770 YQAMLETVQKS
-776 TMEKALEAFD
+776 LEAFE
-786 QKDAITAYMA
+786 QKDEIAAYMA
-796 ENDSAFLAGID
+796 ENNNSLLAGID
-807 DIRKTLE
+807 KMRKTLE
-814 TEIPGINAL
+814 AEIPSINAL
-823 LEQLGLKQI
+823 LEQLGFKQI
-832 DYELKDKPWIS
+832 DYKIKNKPWVHDYGGARAGYADLFADVAKDKNAFNK
-843 DFFVRGDADQREED
+843 DEA
-857 IAHEKAAPT
+857 KALHAI
-866 LKEQAQAR
+866 K
-874 RAREQARARSGYADM
+874 ARARSGYADM

-971 NTYIGAPSSEQQEKT
+971 NTYIGAPSSEQHEKT

-1060 ANAVSGLPPTTINNT
+1060 ANAVSGLPPTNINNT

-1096 RGIRGNLMEVAR
+1096 RSIRGNLMEVAR

>member
-1 MAEAFELYASFK
+1 
-13 IDTSGYTQDL
+13 
-23 NKIRQEMEQFQQEL
+23 
-37 NSLAIHPTFDGGRFR
+37 
-52 SELQQAQQQS
+52 
-62 TQATEEIQRLQQQ
+62 
-75 IQSLQEAADGGGSGD
+75 
-90 SGGGVL
+90 
-96 SGFLNRLDVIGDI
+96 
-109 ASGQFLANMAV
+109 
-120 NGINS
+120 
-125 IIDGVTGSIDES
+125 
-137 IGLAS
+137 
-142 DLVETQNVVD
+142 
-152 VTFEDSAST
+152 
-161 INKWAQEALNA
+161 
-172 YGITE
+172 
-177 TKAKQYSSTLGA
+177 
-189 MLKSMGIADDKVL
+189 
-202 QMSMDMAG
+202 
-210 LAADMASFY
+210 
-219 NLDHDTA
+219 
-226 FEKIRSGIS
+226 
-235 GENEP
+235 
-240 LKALGINMSV
+240 MSV

-381 SGKAVKA
+381 SGEAVKA

-415 AIMGNTERIKQYVDT
+415 AIMGNAERIKQYVDT

-468 NSLIGGSNAEEVK
+468 NSLIAGSNAEEVK
-481 AAYQDA
+481 AAYHDVV
-487 AESAYSSFVSTMSDI
+487 ESAYQSFVRTMAGTNAN
-502 SDYTFADTLE
+502 YTFANTFDE
-512 GFMREAPDGSSQ
+512 FFASQ
-524 YNDIIRARNGFYSE
+524 YDEVDRAIRGVGDSSINLFDFGDMQATAWSKLTEAMSLQTFDI
-538 FHHTFTD
+538 
-545 LQEDAWEMLTDAMN
+545 
-559 LQSSDS
+559 
-565 SAAAGELEDV
+565 SAAAGELEEV
-575 NRQIEETN
+575 NRQIEEN
-583 DKLNENQT
+583 SDKLSENQT
-591 ALARATAEWEA
+591 VLSRATAEREA
-602 YKRAHPEAEKQV
+602 YKRAHPEAEEQV

-626 LEDLKS
+626 LEDLK
-632 TVKDVY
+632 TALKDVD
-638 TYQED
+638 TYRAD
-643 ALKKAQEA
+643 TLKKAQEA

-699 ALQQAEASGVDVG
+699 ALQQAEEAGVDVG

-742 NADYQRARDEENA
+742 NADYQRARNEENA
-755 MAETKTRYTLANDET
+755 MAETKTRYTLADDET
-770 YQSMLS
+770 YQAMLETVQKS
-776 TMEKALEAFD
+776 LEAFE
-786 QKDAITAYMA
+786 QKDAIAAYMA
-796 ENDSAFLAGID
+796 ENNSAVLAGINTM
-807 DIRKTLE
+807 RKTLE
-814 TEIPGINAL
+814 AEIPGINAL

-843 DFFVRGDADQREED
+843 DYFVRGDADQREED
-857 IAHEKAAPT
+857 IAHEKTAPT

-931 QRQREAEEAEQWN
+931 QRQREAAEAEQWN

-961 ANAAHPKFVP
+961 ANEAHPKFVP

-986 TGGNFFSAIESA
+986 TGGNIFSAIESA

-1007 RTIQEDFVTQSIFNA
+1007 RTIQEGFVTQSIFNT

-1030 KESLRNNSAPNI
+1030 KESLKNNSAPNI
-1042 FSNSDGVL
+1042 FNNGDGVL
-1050 FVQVTNPGEI
+1050 FVQVTNPDEI

-1085 AVAPIVNKIIG
+1085 AVAPIVNKTIG

>member
-1 MAEAFELYASFK
+1 
-13 IDTSGYTQDL
+13 
-23 NKIRQEMEQFQQEL
+23 
-37 NSLAIHPTFDGGRFR
+37 
-52 SELQQAQQQS
+52 
-62 TQATEEIQRLQQQ
+62 
-75 IQSLQEAADGGGSGD
+75 
-90 SGGGVL
+90 
-96 SGFLNRLDVIGDI
+96 
-109 ASGQFLANMAV
+109 
-120 NGINS
+120 
-125 IIDGVTGSIDES
+125 
-137 IGLAS
+137 
-142 DLVETQNVVD
+142 
-152 VTFEDSAST
+152 
-161 INKWAQEALNA
+161 
-172 YGITE
+172 
-177 TKAKQYSSTLGA
+177 
-189 MLKSMGIADDKVL
+189 
-202 QMSMDMAG
+202 
-210 LAADMASFY
+210 
-219 NLDHDTA
+219 
-226 FEKIRSGIS
+226 
-235 GENEP
+235 
-240 LKALGINMSV
+240 MSV

-381 SGKAVKA
+381 SGEAVKA

-468 NSLIGGSNAEEVK
+468 NSLIVGANSEEVK
-481 AAYQDA
+481 SAYHDVV
-487 AESAYSSFVSTMSDI
+487 ESAYQSFVRTMAETNAN
-502 SDYTFADTLE
+502 YTFANTFDE
-512 GFMREAPDGSSQ
+512 FFASQ
-524 YNDIIRARNGFYSE
+524 YDEVDRAIRGVGDSSINLFDFGDMQAAAWSKLTE
-538 FHHTFTD
+538 AMSLQTF
-545 LQEDAWEMLTDAMN
+545 
-559 LQSSDS
+559 DS
-565 SAAAGELEDV
+565 SAAAGELEEV

-602 YKRAHPEAEKQV
+602 YKRAHPEAEEQV

-643 ALKKAQEA
+643 ALKKMQKS
-651 YKGVASGMGYMVT
+651 YKGVASGFGFMVK
-664 HTQEEMKKLLDTDY
+664 HTRDEMQELL
-678 SKENVLSWYG
+678 N
-688 TNADALHAYND
+688 
-699 ALQQAEASGVDVG
+699 
-712 ILSGLTTYSRDN
+712 TTYSEENVMGWWEQNANVLEEYNAQLREARDAGLDTGIIEGLLTYSTEN
-724 DAYLSRLLNLTPE
+724 EATLARYLDMARNNPDA
-737 EIKQL
+737 IAAL
-742 NADYQRARDEENA
+742 NAKYARVRAAENDSA
-755 MAETKTRYTLANDET
+755 AFATEITLANDET
-770 YQSMLS
+770 YQSMLL

-796 ENDSAFLAGID
+796 ENNSAFLAGID
-807 DIRKTLE
+807 TMRKTLE
-814 TEIPGINAL
+814 EEIPGINAL
-823 LEQLGLKQI
+823 LEQLGFKQI
-832 DYELKDKPWIS
+832 DYKIKDKPWVH
-843 DFFVRGDADQREED
+843 DYGGARAGYADLFADVAKDKNAFNKDE
-857 IAHEKAAPT
+857 AKALHAI
-866 LKEQAQAR
+866 K
-874 RAREQARARSGYADM
+874 ARARSGYADM

-1030 KESLRNNSAPNI
+1030 KESLKNNSAPNI
-1042 FSNSDGVL
+1042 FSNGDGVL
-1050 FVQVTNPGEI
+1050 FVQVKNPGEI
-1060 ANAVSGLPPTTINNT
+1060 ANAVSGLPPTTINNI

>member
-1 MAEAFELYASFK
+1 
-13 IDTSGYTQDL
+13 
-23 NKIRQEMEQFQQEL
+23 
-37 NSLAIHPTFDGGRFR
+37 
-52 SELQQAQQQS
+52 
-62 TQATEEIQRLQQQ
+62 
-75 IQSLQEAADGGGSGD
+75 
-90 SGGGVL
+90 
-96 SGFLNRLDVIGDI
+96 
-109 ASGQFLANMAV
+109 
-120 NGINS
+120 
-125 IIDGVTGSIDES
+125 
-137 IGLAS
+137 
-142 DLVETQNVVD
+142 
-152 VTFEDSAST
+152 
-161 INKWAQEALNA
+161 
-172 YGITE
+172 
-177 TKAKQYSSTLGA
+177 
-189 MLKSMGIADDKVL
+189 
-202 QMSMDMAG
+202 
-210 LAADMASFY
+210 
-219 NLDHDTA
+219 
-226 FEKIRSGIS
+226 
-235 GENEP
+235 
-240 LKALGINMSV
+240 MSV

-342 QYTTAEKIM
+342 QYKDAEKIYT
-351 QERDESIYD
+351 ERNQALFD
-360 AKATYAQSLT
+360 AQATYAESMT
-370 IVNSMRNMEQE
+370 IVNAMRNMEDE
-381 SGKAVKA
+381 SGEAIKS
-388 TKAWQEALEN
+388 TDAWRLAIEELI
-398 LKNVMP
+398 NVMP
-404 GLSQYVDLTSD
+404 GLAQYVDLTSD
-415 AIMGNTERIKQYVDT
+415 AIIGNTESINQYVDA
-430 VNGVSLYGAHDTA
+430 VNGVSQYAAHENA
-443 VTDAQAAVDET
+443 VNDAAALVDAD
-454 EKQLESLYARRDYL
+454 KQELAKLNAYNQYLQSIIDSAESGT
-468 NSLIGGSNAEEVK
+468 IKAERK
-481 AAYQDA
+481 AAL
-487 AESAYSSFVSTMSDI
+487 ERAYEYFKSTVPNLA
-502 SDYTFADTLE
+502 FADTWE
-512 GFMREAPDGSSQ
+512 EFTKSSPGNPSQ
-524 YNDIIRARNGFYSE
+524 YTQQQNVQKGLKREYGYYQLTGTAADAWNQLMEAEEAYNNPSADYIAQQQENQKQIEA
-538 FHHTFTD
+538 TTQK
-545 LQEDAWEMLTDAMN
+545 LQEDTKAY
-559 LQSSDS
+559 
-565 SAAAGELEDV
+565 
-575 NRQIEETN
+575 N
-583 DKLNENQT
+583 D
-591 ALARATAEWEA
+591 ATAAQNDFVESN
-602 YKRAHPEAEKQV
+602 EKAKKQYDFDKAV
-614 KFNEAIEDEKKA
+614 EDEKKA
-626 LEDLKS
+626 LEDLK
-632 TVKDVY
+632 TALKDVE
-638 TYQED
+638 TYRAD
-643 ALKKAQEA
+643 TLKKAQEA

-664 HTQEEMKKLLDTDY
+664 HTRAEMDKLLATDY

-699 ALQQAEASGVDVG
+699 ALQQAEAAGVDVG

-755 MAETKTRYTLANDET
+755 MAETKTRYTLADDET
-770 YQSMLS
+770 YQAMLETVQKS
-776 TMEKALEAFD
+776 LEAFE
-786 QKDAITAYMA
+786 QKYAIAAYMA
-796 ENDSAFLAGID
+796 ENNSAVLAGINTM
-807 DIRKTLE
+807 RETLE
-814 TEIPGINAL
+814 AEIPGINAL
-823 LEQLGLKQI
+823 LEQLGFKQI
-832 DYELKDKPWIS
+832 DYELEDKPWIS

-857 IAHEKAAPT
+857 IAHEKTAPT

-986 TGGNFFSAIESA
+986 TGGNVFSAIESA

-1050 FVQVTNPGEI
+1050 FVQVTNPDEI

-1085 AVAPIVNKIIG
+1085 EVAPIVNKIIG

>member
-13 IDTSGYTQDL
+13 IDTSGYTQEL
-23 NKIRQEMEQFQQEL
+23 NKIRQEMQQFQQEL
-37 NSLAIHPTFDGGRFR
+37 NSFAVHPTFDGGRFQT
-52 SELQQAQQQS
+52 ELQQAQQQS
-62 TQATEEIQRLQQQ
+62 TQAAEEIQRLQQQ
-75 IQSLQEAADGGGSGD
+75 IQSLQQAADGGGSGD

-96 SGFLNRLDVIGDI
+96 SGFLSRLDVIGDI

-125 IIDGVTGSIDES
+125 IIDGVTGSISES

-189 MLKSMGIADDKVL
+189 MMKSMGIADDQVL

-235 GENEP
+235 GETEP

-381 SGKAVKA
+381 SGEAVKA

-415 AIMGNTERIKQYVDT
+415 AIMGNAERIKQYVDT

-468 NSLIGGSNAEEVK
+468 NSLIAGSNAEEVK
-481 AAYQDA
+481 AAYHDVV
-487 AESAYSSFVSTMSDI
+487 ESAYQSFVRTMAGTNAN
-502 SDYTFADTLE
+502 YTFANTFDE
-512 GFMREAPDGSSQ
+512 FFASQ
-524 YNDIIRARNGFYSE
+524 YDEVDRAIRGVGDSSINLFDFGDMQATAWSKLTEAMSLQTFDI
-538 FHHTFTD
+538 
-545 LQEDAWEMLTDAMN
+545 
-559 LQSSDS
+559 
-565 SAAAGELEDV
+565 SAAAGELEEV
-575 NRQIEETN
+575 NRQIEEN
-583 DKLNENQT
+583 SDKLSENQT
-591 ALARATAEWEA
+591 VLSRATAEREA
-602 YKRAHPEAEKQV
+602 YKRAHPEAEEQV

-626 LEDLKS
+626 LEDLK
-632 TVKDVY
+632 TALKDVD
-638 TYQED
+638 TYRAD
-643 ALKKAQEA
+643 TLKKAQEA

-699 ALQQAEASGVDVG
+699 ALQQAEEAGVDVG

-742 NADYQRARDEENA
+742 NADYQRARNEENA
-755 MAETKTRYTLANDET
+755 MAETKTRYTLADDET
-770 YQSMLS
+770 YQAMLETVQKS
-776 TMEKALEAFD
+776 LEAFE
-786 QKDAITAYMA
+786 QKDAIAAYMA
-796 ENDSAFLAGID
+796 ENNSAVLAGINTM
-807 DIRKTLE
+807 RKTLE
-814 TEIPGINAL
+814 AEIPGINAL

-843 DFFVRGDADQREED
+843 DYFVRGDADQREED
-857 IAHEKAAPT
+857 IAHEKTAPT

-931 QRQREAEEAEQWN
+931 QRQREAAEAEQWN

-961 ANAAHPKFVP
+961 ANEAHPKFVP

-986 TGGNFFSAIESA
+986 TGGNIFSAIESA

-1007 RTIQEDFVTQSIFNA
+1007 RTIQEGFVTQSIFNT

-1030 KESLRNNSAPNI
+1030 KESLKNNSAPNI
-1042 FSNSDGVL
+1042 FSNGDGVL
-1050 FVQVTNPGEI
+1050 FVQVTNPDEI

-1085 AVAPIVNKIIG
+1085 AVAPIVNKTIG

>member
-13 IDTSGYTQDL
+13 IDTSGYTQEL

-52 SELQQAQQQS
+52 TELQQAQQQS
-62 TQATEEIQRLQQQ
+62 TQATEEIKRLQQQ
-75 IQSLQEAADGGGSGD
+75 IQSLQEAAEDSGD
-90 SGGGVL
+90 DSKNSITGL
-96 SGFLNRLDVIGDI
+96 LKRIGIVGEI
-109 ASGQFLANMAV
+109 ASGQFLGNMFV
-120 NGINS
+120 NGVNTV
-125 IIDGVTGSIDES
+125 IDGVTGSISES
-137 IGLAS
+137 IELAS
-142 DLVETQNVVD
+142 DLTETQNVVD

-189 MLKSMGIADDKVL
+189 MLKSMGIADDQVL

-235 GENEP
+235 GETEP

-342 QYTTAEKIM
+342 QQTEIEKIYS
-351 QERDESIYD
+351 ERDESLFD
-360 AKATYAQSLT
+360 AEVAYQRSLT
-370 IVNSMRNMEQE
+370 IVDSMRSIEDE
-381 SGKAVKA
+381 SGDAVKSTEKWRA
-388 TKAWQEALEN
+388 ALEAL
-398 LKNVMP
+398 KDVMP
-404 GLSQYVDLTSD
+404 GLSQYVDLTTD
-415 AIMGNTERIKQYVDT
+415 AIIGNDEAIQNYVDT
-430 VNGVSLYGAHDTA
+430 LHGVTKYNSYEQAES
-443 VTDAQAAVDET
+443 DAQKTYDDLQTQIAEKEADIAKRELLIQSSDALQALYDKRVEDAWRTYAQRYGYEPDYQTARKMPASDMRSYAYAVGKENPHANLGGLVTGLNAEQIYYFDLFRNAQNAAKDPLAQEKAELESEKEELAELVPQAEAAAVALDDVKKSREEYVNSPEGRKAKLNSDFKAAVD
-454 EKQLESLYARRDYL
+454 A
-468 NSLIGGSNAEEVK
+468 
-481 AAYQDA
+481 
-487 AESAYSSFVSTMSDI
+487 
-502 SDYTFADTLE
+502 
-512 GFMREAPDGSSQ
+512 
-524 YNDIIRARNGFYSE
+524 
-538 FHHTFTD
+538 
-545 LQEDAWEMLTDAMN
+545 
-559 LQSSDS
+559 
-565 SAAAGELEDV
+565 
-575 NRQIEETN
+575 
-583 DKLNENQT
+583 
-591 ALARATAEWEA
+591 
-602 YKRAHPEAEKQV
+602 
-614 KFNEAIEDEKKA
+614 EKKA
-626 LEDLKS
+626 LDDLK
-632 TVKDVY
+632 TALKDVE
-638 TYQED
+638 TYRAD
-643 ALKKAQEA
+643 TLKKAQEA
-651 YKGVASGMGYMVT
+651 YKGVASGIGYMVT

-699 ALQQAEASGVDVG
+699 ALKQAEAAGVDVG

-755 MAETKTRYTLANDET
+755 MAETKTRYTLADDET
-770 YQSMLS
+770 YQAMLE
-776 TMEKALEAFD
+776 TVQKALEAFE
-786 QKDAITAYMA
+786 QKDEIAAYMA
-796 ENDSAFLAGID
+796 ENNNSLLAGID
-807 DIRKTLE
+807 KMRKTLE

-823 LEQLGLKQI
+823 LEQLGFKQI
-832 DYELKDKPWIS
+832 DYKIKDKPWVH
-843 DFFVRGDADQREED
+843 DYGGARAGYADLFADVAKDKNAFNKDE
-857 IAHEKAAPT
+857 AKALHAI
-866 LKEQAQAR
+866 K
-874 RAREQARARSGYADM
+874 ARARSGYADM

-924 EQRMEEN
+924 EQRMEGN

-1007 RTIQEDFVTQSIFNA
+1007 RTIQEDFVTQSIFNS

-1085 AVAPIVNKIIG
+1085 TVAPIVNKIIG

>member
-13 IDTSGYTQDL
+13 IDTSGYTQEL
-23 NKIRQEMEQFQQEL
+23 NKIRQEMQQFQQEL
-37 NSLAIHPTFDGGRFR
+37 NSFAVHPTFDGGRFQA
-52 SELQQAQQQS
+52 ELQQAQQQS
-62 TQATEEIQRLQQQ
+62 TQATEEIKRLQQQ
-75 IQSLQEAADGGGSGD
+75 IQSLQQAADGGGSGD

-96 SGFLNRLDVIGDI
+96 SGFLRRLDVIGDI

-125 IIDGVTGSIDES
+125 IIDDVTGSIDES

-189 MLKSMGIADDKVL
+189 MLKSMGVADDQVL

-235 GENEP
+235 GETEP

-381 SGKAVKA
+381 SGEAVKA

-468 NSLIGGSNAEEVK
+468 NSLIVGSNAEEVK
-481 AAYQDA
+481 AAYHDVV
-487 AESAYSSFVSTMSDI
+487 ENAYQSFVRTMAGTNAN
-502 SDYTFADTLE
+502 YTFANTFDE
-512 GFMREAPDGSSQ
+512 FFASQ
-524 YNDIIRARNGFYSE
+524 YDEVDRAIRGVGDSSINLFDFGDMQAAAWSKLTE
-538 FHHTFTD
+538 AMSLQTF
-545 LQEDAWEMLTDAMN
+545 
-559 LQSSDS
+559 DS

-575 NRQIEETN
+575 NKQIEETN
-583 DKLNENQT
+583 EELNENQT

-602 YKRAHPEAEKQV
+602 YKRAHPEAEEQV

-626 LEDLKS
+626 LEDLK
-632 TVKDVY
+632 TALKDVD
-638 TYQED
+638 TYRAD
-643 ALKKAQEA
+643 TLKKAQEA

-699 ALQQAEASGVDVG
+699 ALKQAEAAGVDVG

-770 YQSMLS
+770 YQAMLETVKKS
-776 TMEKALEAFD
+776 LEAFE
-786 QKDAITAYMA
+786 QKDAIAAYMA
-796 ENDSAFLAGID
+796 ENNNSLLAGID
-807 DIRKTLE
+807 DMRKTLE
-814 TEIPGINAL
+814 AEIPGINAL
-823 LEQLGLKQI
+823 LEQLGFKQI
-832 DYELKDKPWIS
+832 DYKIKNKPWVHDYGGARAGYADLFADVAKDKNAFNK
-843 DFFVRGDADQREED
+843 DEA
-857 IAHEKAAPT
+857 KALHAI
-866 LKEQAQAR
+866 K
-874 RAREQARARSGYADM
+874 ARARSGYADM

-909 VEMKTQEMNDIVDIL
+909 VEMKTQDMNDIVDIL

-1030 KESLRNNSAPNI
+1030 KESLKNNSAPNI
-1042 FSNSDGVL
+1042 FSNGDGVL

-1085 AVAPIVNKIIG
+1085 AVAPIVNKTIG

>member
-13 IDTSGYTQDL
+13 IDTSGYTQEL

-52 SELQQAQQQS
+52 TELQQAQQQS
-62 TQATEEIQRLQQQ
+62 TQATEEIKRLQQQ
-75 IQSLQEAADGGGSGD
+75 IQSLQEAAEDSGD
-90 SGGGVL
+90 DSKNSITGL
-96 SGFLNRLDVIGDI
+96 LKRIGIVGEI
-109 ASGQFLANMAV
+109 ASGQFLGNMFV
-120 NGINS
+120 NGVNTV
-125 IIDGVTGSIDES
+125 IDGVTGSISES
-137 IGLAS
+137 IELAS
-142 DLVETQNVVD
+142 DLTETQNVVD

-189 MLKSMGIADDKVL
+189 MLKSMGIADDQVL

-235 GENEP
+235 GETEP

-342 QYTTAEKIM
+342 QQTAIEKIYS
-351 QERDESIYD
+351 ERDESLFD
-360 AKATYAQSLT
+360 AEVAYQRSLT
-370 IVNSMRNMEQE
+370 IVDSMRSIEDE
-381 SGKAVKA
+381 SGDAVKSTEEWRA
-388 TKAWQEALEN
+388 ALEAL
-398 LKNVMP
+398 KDVMP
-404 GLSQYVDLTSD
+404 GLSQYVDLTTD
-415 AIMGNTERIKQYVDT
+415 AIIGNDEAIQNYVDT
-430 VNGVSLYGAHDTA
+430 LHGVTKYNSYDQA
-443 VTDAQAAVDET
+443 VSDAQKRYDDLQTQIAEKEADIAKRELLIQSSDGLQKLYDKRVEDAWRTYAQRYGYEPDYQTARNMPASYVRSYAYAIGTTANPYANLGGLVTGLNAEQIHYFDLFENAQNAAKDPLAQEKAELESEKEELAELVPQAEAAAVALDDVKKSREEYVNSPEGRKAKLNSDYKAAVD
-454 EKQLESLYARRDYL
+454 A
-468 NSLIGGSNAEEVK
+468 
-481 AAYQDA
+481 
-487 AESAYSSFVSTMSDI
+487 
-502 SDYTFADTLE
+502 
-512 GFMREAPDGSSQ
+512 
-524 YNDIIRARNGFYSE
+524 
-538 FHHTFTD
+538 
-545 LQEDAWEMLTDAMN
+545 
-559 LQSSDS
+559 
-565 SAAAGELEDV
+565 
-575 NRQIEETN
+575 
-583 DKLNENQT
+583 
-591 ALARATAEWEA
+591 
-602 YKRAHPEAEKQV
+602 
-614 KFNEAIEDEKKA
+614 EKKA
-626 LEDLKS
+626 LDDLK
-632 TVKDVY
+632 TALKDVD
-638 TYQED
+638 TYR
-643 ALKKAQEA
+643 AGTLKKAQEA

-699 ALQQAEASGVDVG
+699 ALQQAEAAGVDVG

-755 MAETKTRYTLANDET
+755 MAETKTRYTLAEDET
-770 YQSMLS
+770 YQAMLE
-776 TMEKALEAFD
+776 TLKKALEAFE
-786 QKDAITAYMA
+786 QKDAIAAYMA
-796 ENDSAFLAGID
+796 ENHNSLLAGID
-807 DIRKTLE
+807 DMRKTLE
-814 TEIPGINAL
+814 EEIPGINAL
-823 LEQLGLKQI
+823 LEQLGFKPI
-832 DYELKDKPWIS
+832 DYEIKDKPWVH
-843 DFFVRGDADQREED
+843 DFGGSRAGYADLFDDVAKDKNAFNKDE
-857 IAHEKAAPT
+857 AKALHAI
-866 LKEQAQAR
+866 K
-874 RAREQARARSGYADM
+874 ARARSGYADM
-889 IEDGLMPDDIKAR
+889 IEDGLMPDDIKAH
-902 AQRWNRL
+902 AQR
-909 VEMKTQEMNDIVDIL
+909 
-924 EQRMEEN
+924 
-931 QRQREAEEAEQWN
+931 WN

-1030 KESLRNNSAPNI
+1030 KESLKNNSAPNI
-1042 FSNSDGVL
+1042 FSNGHGVL
-1050 FVQVTNPGEI
+1050 FVKVANPDEI

-1085 AVAPIVNKIIG
+1085 AVAPIVNKTIG

>member
-13 IDTSGYTQDL
+13 IDTSGYTQEL

-37 NSLAIHPTFDGGRFR
+37 NSFAVHPTFDGGRFR
-52 SELQQAQQQS
+52 TELQQAQQQS

-75 IQSLQEAADGGGSGD
+75 IQSLQEAADGDSGG

-96 SGFLNRLDVIGDI
+96 SGFLSRLDVIGDI

-125 IIDGVTGSIDES
+125 IIDGITGSIDES

-189 MLKSMGIADDKVL
+189 MLKSMGIADDQVL

-235 GENEP
+235 GETEP

-342 QYTTAEKIM
+342 QYKDAEKIYT
-351 QERDESIYD
+351 ERNQALFD
-360 AKATYAQSLT
+360 AQATYAESMT
-370 IVNSMRNMEQE
+370 IVNAMRNMEDE
-381 SGKAVKA
+381 SGEAIKS
-388 TKAWQEALEN
+388 TDAWRLAIEELI
-398 LKNVMP
+398 NVMP
-404 GLSQYVDLTSD
+404 GLAQYVDLTSD
-415 AIMGNTERIKQYVDT
+415 AIIGNTESINQYVDA
-430 VNGVSLYGAHDTA
+430 VNGVSQYAAHENA
-443 VTDAQAAVDET
+443 VNDAAALVDAD
-454 EKQLESLYARRDYL
+454 KQELAKLNAYNQYLQSIIDSAESGT
-468 NSLIGGSNAEEVK
+468 IKAERK
-481 AAYQDA
+481 AAL
-487 AESAYSSFVSTMSDI
+487 ERAYEYFKSTVPNLA
-502 SDYTFADTLE
+502 FADTWE
-512 GFMREAPDGSSQ
+512 EFTKSSPGNPSQ
-524 YNDIIRARNGFYSE
+524 YTQQQNVQKGLKREYGYYQLTGTAADAWNQLMEAEEAYNNPSAYYIAQQQENQKQIEA
-538 FHHTFTD
+538 TTQK
-545 LQEDAWEMLTDAMN
+545 LQEDTKAY
-559 LQSSDS
+559 
-565 SAAAGELEDV
+565 
-575 NRQIEETN
+575 N
-583 DKLNENQT
+583 D
-591 ALARATAEWEA
+591 ATAAQNDFVESN
-602 YKRAHPEAEKQV
+602 EKAKKQYDFDKAV
-614 KFNEAIEDEKKA
+614 KDEKKA
-626 LEDLKS
+626 LEDLK
-632 TVKDVY
+632 TALKDVE
-638 TYQED
+638 TYRAD
-643 ALKKAQEA
+643 TLKKAQEA

-699 ALQQAEASGVDVG
+699 ALQQAEAAGVDVG

-755 MAETKTRYTLANDET
+755 MAETKTRYTLADDET
-770 YQSMLS
+770 YQAMLETVQKS
-776 TMEKALEAFD
+776 LEAFE
-786 QKDAITAYMA
+786 QKDAIAAYMA
-796 ENDSAFLAGID
+796 ENNSAVLAGID
-807 DIRKTLE
+807 DMKQTLVK
-814 TEIPGINAL
+814 EIPQINAL
-823 LEQLGLKQI
+823 LKILGFNNKIETKIHEWRTDFSQNETPYDFLGDISTGKGRAANAPLAVGGHLMEYWAPNPKTNPQELADVLAALEAKQKENQKVREGNGYW
-832 DYELKDKPWIS
+832 DKVQEAADKAYENRKQVAENLTFI
-843 DFFVRGDADQREED
+843 REMHTTLETMQENYLT
-857 IAHEKAAPT
+857 A
-866 LKEQAQAR
+866 LKER
-874 RAREQARARSGYADM
+874 
-889 IEDGLMPDDIKAR
+889 K
-902 AQRWNRL
+902 
-909 VEMKTQEMNDIVDIL
+909 
-924 EQRMEEN
+924 
-931 QRQREAEEAEQWN
+931 
-944 NRATK
+944 
-949 DMPPLYMMDTII
+949 
-961 ANAAHPKFVP
+961 
-971 NTYIGAPSSEQQEKT
+971 
-986 TGGNFFSAIESA
+986 
-998 IDAAKEIES
+998 
-1007 RTIQEDFVTQSIFNA
+1007 
-1022 LGEMMENY
+1022 
-1030 KESLRNNSAPNI
+1030 APNI
-1042 FSNSDGVL
+1042 TNNEDGVL
-1050 FVQVTNPGEI
+1050 WVRIENP
-1060 ANAVSGLPPTTINNT
+1060 ADVAKAVSGLPPTTIQNN
-1075 FSVDGKTVAT
+1075 FSVDGKMIAT
-1085 AVAPIVNKIIG
+1085 AIAPYVNSAIG
-1096 RGIRGNLMEVAR
+1096 GTIRSNLMFKKWGD

>member
-1 MAEAFELYASFK
+1 
-13 IDTSGYTQDL
+13 
-23 NKIRQEMEQFQQEL
+23 
-37 NSLAIHPTFDGGRFR
+37 
-52 SELQQAQQQS
+52 
-62 TQATEEIQRLQQQ
+62 
-75 IQSLQEAADGGGSGD
+75 
-90 SGGGVL
+90 
-96 SGFLNRLDVIGDI
+96 
-109 ASGQFLANMAV
+109 
-120 NGINS
+120 
-125 IIDGVTGSIDES
+125 
-137 IGLAS
+137 
-142 DLVETQNVVD
+142 
-152 VTFEDSAST
+152 
-161 INKWAQEALNA
+161 
-172 YGITE
+172 
-177 TKAKQYSSTLGA
+177 
-189 MLKSMGIADDKVL
+189 
-202 QMSMDMAG
+202 
-210 LAADMASFY
+210 
-219 NLDHDTA
+219 
-226 FEKIRSGIS
+226 
-235 GENEP
+235 
-240 LKALGINMSV
+240 MSV

-381 SGKAVKA
+381 SGEAVKA

-430 VNGVSLYGAHDTA
+430 VNVVSLYGAHDTA

-468 NSLIGGSNAEEVK
+468 NSLIVESNAEEVK
-481 AAYQDA
+481 AAYHDVVENAYQSFVRTMAGTNANYTFANTFDEFFASQYDEVDRAIRGVGDSSINLFDFGDMQDA
-487 AESAYSSFVSTMSDI
+487 AWSKLTEAMSLQ
-502 SDYTFADTLE
+502 TF
-512 GFMREAPDGSSQ
+512 
-524 YNDIIRARNGFYSE
+524 
-538 FHHTFTD
+538 
-545 LQEDAWEMLTDAMN
+545 
-559 LQSSDS
+559 DS

-602 YKRAHPEAEKQV
+602 YKRAHPEAEEQV
-614 KFNEAIEDEKKA
+614 KFNEAVEDEQKA
-626 LEDLKS
+626 LEDLK
-632 TVKDVY
+632 TALKDVE
-638 TYQED
+638 TYRAD
-643 ALKKAQEA
+643 TLKKAQEA

-664 HTQEEMKKLLDTDY
+664 HTRAEMDKLLATDY

-699 ALQQAEASGVDVG
+699 ALQQAEAAGVDVG

-755 MAETKTRYTLANDET
+755 MAETKTRYTLADDET
-770 YQSMLS
+770 YQAMLETVQKS
-776 TMEKALEAFD
+776 LEAFD

-796 ENDSAFLAGID
+796 ENNNSLLAGID
-807 DIRKTLE
+807 KMRKTLE
-814 TEIPGINAL
+814 AEIPGINAL
-823 LEQLGLKQI
+823 LEQLGFKQI

-843 DFFVRGDADQREED
+843 DSFVRGDADQREED
-857 IAHEKAAPT
+857 IA
-866 LKEQAQAR
+866 
-874 RAREQARARSGYADM
+874 
-889 IEDGLMPDDIKAR
+889 
-902 AQRWNRL
+902 
-909 VEMKTQEMNDIVDIL
+909 
-924 EQRMEEN
+924 
-931 QRQREAEEAEQWN
+931 
-944 NRATK
+944 
-949 DMPPLYMMDTII
+949 
-961 ANAAHPKFVP
+961 
-971 NTYIGAPSSEQQEKT
+971 QEKT

>member
-13 IDTSGYTQDL
+13 IDTSGYTQEL

-37 NSLAIHPTFDGGRFR
+37 NSLAIHPTFDGGRFQA
-52 SELQQAQQQS
+52 ELQQAQQQS
-62 TQATEEIQRLQQQ
+62 TQATEEIKRLQQQ
-75 IQSLQEAADGGGSGD
+75 IQSLQQAADGGGSGD

-96 SGFLNRLDVIGDI
+96 SGFLSSLDVIGDI

-189 MLKSMGIADDKVL
+189 MLKSMGIADDQVL

-235 GENEP
+235 GETEP

-342 QYTTAEKIM
+342 QYKDAEKIYT
-351 QERDESIYD
+351 ERNQSLFD
-360 AKATYAQSLT
+360 AQATYAESMT
-370 IVNSMRNMEQE
+370 IVNAMRNMEDE
-381 SGKAVKA
+381 SGEVIKS
-388 TKAWQEALEN
+388 TDAWRLAIEELI
-398 LKNVMP
+398 NVMP
-404 GLSQYVDLTSD
+404 GLAQYVDLTSD
-415 AIMGNTERIKQYVDT
+415 AIIGNTESINQYVDA
-430 VNGVSLYGAHDTA
+430 VNGVSQYTAHENA
-443 VTDAQAAVDET
+443 VNDAAALVDAD
-454 EKQLESLYARRDYL
+454 KQELAKLNAYNQYLQSIIDSAESGT
-468 NSLIGGSNAEEVK
+468 IKAERK
-481 AAYQDA
+481 AAL
-487 AESAYSSFVSTMSDI
+487 ERAYEYFKSTVPNL
-502 SDYTFADTLE
+502 TFADTWE
-512 GFMREAPDGSSQ
+512 EFTKSSPGNPSQ
-524 YNDIIRARNGFYSE
+524 YTQQRNVQQGLKREYGYYQLTGTAADAWNQLMEAEEEYNNPSAYYIAQQQE
-538 FHHTFTD
+538 NQKQIEATTQK
-545 LQEDAWEMLTDAMN
+545 LQEDTKAY
-559 LQSSDS
+559 
-565 SAAAGELEDV
+565 
-575 NRQIEETN
+575 N
-583 DKLNENQT
+583 D
-591 ALARATAEWEA
+591 ATAAQNDFVESN
-602 YKRAHPEAEKQV
+602 EKAKKQYDFDKAV
-614 KFNEAIEDEKKA
+614 DAEKKA
-626 LEDLKS
+626 LDDLK
-632 TVKDVY
+632 TALKDVE
-638 TYQED
+638 TYRAD
-643 ALKKAQEA
+643 TLKKAQEA

-664 HTQEEMKKLLDTDY
+664 HTRAEMDKLLATDY

-699 ALQQAEASGVDVG
+699 ALQQAEAAGVDVG

-755 MAETKTRYTLANDET
+755 MAETKTRYTLADDET
-770 YQSMLS
+770 YQAMLETVQKS
-776 TMEKALEAFD
+776 LEAFD

-796 ENDSAFLAGID
+796 ENNSAVLAGINTM
-807 DIRKTLE
+807 RETLE
-814 TEIPGINAL
+814 AEIPGINAL
-823 LEQLGLKQI
+823 LEQLGFKQI

-857 IAHEKAAPT
+857 IAHEKTAPT

-1042 FSNSDGVL
+1042 FNNSDGVL

>member
-13 IDTSGYTQDL
+13 IDTSGYTQEL

-37 NSLAIHPTFDGGRFR
+37 NSLAIHPTFDGGRFQA
-52 SELQQAQQQS
+52 ELQQAQQQS
-62 TQATEEIQRLQQQ
+62 TQATEEIKRLQQQ
-75 IQSLQEAADGGGSGD
+75 IQSLQQAADGGGSGD

-96 SGFLNRLDVIGDI
+96 SGFLSSLDVIGDI

-189 MLKSMGIADDKVL
+189 MLKSMGIADDQVL

-235 GENEP
+235 GETEP

-267 KMSQAEQATLRYQ
+267 KMTQAEQATLRYQ

-342 QYTTAEKIM
+342 QYKDAEKIYT
-351 QERDESIYD
+351 ERNQALFD
-360 AKATYAQSLT
+360 AQATYAESMT
-370 IVNSMRNMEQE
+370 IVNAMRNMEDE
-381 SGKAVKA
+381 SGEAIKS
-388 TKAWQEALEN
+388 TDAWRLAIEELI
-398 LKNVMP
+398 NVMP
-404 GLSQYVDLTSD
+404 GLAQYVDLTSD
-415 AIMGNTERIKQYVDT
+415 AIIGNTESINQYVDA
-430 VNGVSLYGAHDTA
+430 VNGVSQYAAHENA
-443 VTDAQAAVDET
+443 VNDAAALVDAD
-454 EKQLESLYARRDYL
+454 KQELAKLNAYNQYLQSIIDSAESGT
-468 NSLIGGSNAEEVK
+468 IKAERK
-481 AAYQDA
+481 AAL
-487 AESAYSSFVSTMSDI
+487 ERAYEYFKSTVPNLA
-502 SDYTFADTLE
+502 FADTWE
-512 GFMREAPDGSSQ
+512 EFTKSSPGNPSQ
-524 YNDIIRARNGFYSE
+524 YTQQRNVQKGLKREYGYYQLTGTAADAWNQLMEAEEAYNNPSAYYIAQQQE
-538 FHHTFTD
+538 NQKQIEATTQK
-545 LQEDAWEMLTDAMN
+545 LQEDTKAY
-559 LQSSDS
+559 
-565 SAAAGELEDV
+565 
-575 NRQIEETN
+575 N
-583 DKLNENQT
+583 D
-591 ALARATAEWEA
+591 ATAAQNDFVESN
-602 YKRAHPEAEKQV
+602 EKAKKQYDFDKAV
-614 KFNEAIEDEKKA
+614 ENEKKA
-626 LEDLKS
+626 LEDIKTAL
-632 TVKDVY
+632 KDVD
-638 TYQED
+638 TYRAD
-643 ALKKAQEA
+643 TLKKAQEA

-699 ALQQAEASGVDVG
+699 ALQQAEAAGVDVG

-755 MAETKTRYTLANDET
+755 MAETKTRYTLADDET
-770 YQSMLS
+770 YQAMLETVQKS
-776 TMEKALEAFD
+776 LEAFE
-786 QKDAITAYMA
+786 QKDEIAAYMA
-796 ENDSAFLAGID
+796 ENNNSLLAGID
-807 DIRKTLE
+807 KMRKTLE
-814 TEIPGINAL
+814 AEIPGINAL
-823 LEQLGLKQI
+823 LEQLGFKQI
-832 DYELKDKPWIS
+832 DYKIKDKPWVH
-843 DFFVRGDADQREED
+843 DYGGARAGYADLFADVAKDKNAFNKDE
-857 IAHEKAAPT
+857 AKALHAI
-866 LKEQAQAR
+866 K
-874 RAREQARARSGYADM
+874 ARARSGYADM

-986 TGGNFFSAIESA
+986 TGGNVFSAIESA

>member
-13 IDTSGYTQDL
+13 IDTSGYTQEL
-23 NKIRQEMEQFQQEL
+23 NKIRQEMQQFQQEL
-37 NSLAIHPTFDGGRFR
+37 NSFAVHPTFDGGRFR
-52 SELQQAQQQS
+52 TELQQAQQQS

-75 IQSLQEAADGGGSGD
+75 IQSLQQAADGGSGD

-96 SGFLNRLDVIGDI
+96 SGFLSRLDVIGDI

-125 IIDGVTGSIDES
+125 IIDGITGSIDES

-189 MLKSMGIADDKVL
+189 MLKSMGIADDQVL

-219 NLDHDTA
+219 NLDHDAA

-235 GENEP
+235 GETEP

-381 SGKAVKA
+381 SGEAVKA

-468 NSLIGGSNAEEVK
+468 NSLIVGSNAEEVK
-481 AAYQDA
+481 AAYHDVV
-487 AESAYSSFVSTMSDI
+487 ENAYQSFVRTMAETNAN
-502 SDYTFADTLE
+502 YTFANTFDE
-512 GFMREAPDGSSQ
+512 FFASQ
-524 YNDIIRARNGFYSE
+524 YDEVDRAIRGVGDSSINLFDFGDMQAAAWSKLTE
-538 FHHTFTD
+538 AMSLQTF
-545 LQEDAWEMLTDAMN
+545 
-559 LQSSDS
+559 DS

-575 NRQIEETN
+575 NKQIEETN
-583 DKLNENQT
+583 EELNENQT

-602 YKRAHPEAEKQV
+602 YKRAHPEVEEQV
-614 KFNEAIEDEKKA
+614 KFNEAIEGEKKA
-626 LEDLKS
+626 LDDLK
-632 TVKDVY
+632 TALKDAD
-638 TYQED
+638 TYRAD
-643 ALKKAQEA
+643 TLKKAQEA

-699 ALQQAEASGVDVG
+699 ALQQAEASGVDIG

-755 MAETKTRYTLANDET
+755 MAETKTRYTLADDET
-770 YQSMLS
+770 YQAMLETVQKS
-776 TMEKALEAFD
+776 LEAFE
-786 QKDAITAYMA
+786 QKDEIAAYMA
-796 ENDSAFLAGID
+796 ENNNSLLAGID
-807 DIRKTLE
+807 KMRKTLE
-814 TEIPGINAL
+814 AEIPGINAL
-823 LEQLGLKQI
+823 LEQLGFKQI
-832 DYELKDKPWIS
+832 DYKIKDKPWVH
-843 DFFVRGDADQREED
+843 DYGG
-857 IAHEKAAPT
+857 
-866 LKEQAQAR
+866 
-874 RAREQARARSGYADM
+874 ARAGYADM

-1042 FSNSDGVL
+1042 FSNGDGVL

>member
-13 IDTSGYTQDL
+13 IDTSGYTQEL
-23 NKIRQEMEQFQQEL
+23 NKIRQEMQQFQQEL
-37 NSLAIHPTFDGGRFR
+37 NSFAVHPTFDGGRFQA
-52 SELQQAQQQS
+52 ELQQAQQQS
-62 TQATEEIQRLQQQ
+62 TQATEEIKRLQQQ
-75 IQSLQEAADGGGSGD
+75 IQSLQQAADGGGSGD

-96 SGFLNRLDVIGDI
+96 SGFLSRLDVIGDI

-125 IIDGVTGSIDES
+125 IIDDVTGSIDES

-189 MLKSMGIADDKVL
+189 MLKSMGVADDQVL

-235 GENEP
+235 GETEP

-381 SGKAVKA
+381 SGEAVKA

-468 NSLIGGSNAEEVK
+468 NSLIVGSNAEEVK
-481 AAYQDA
+481 AAYHDVV
-487 AESAYSSFVSTMSDI
+487 ENAYQSFVRTMAGTNAN
-502 SDYTFADTLE
+502 YTFANTFDE
-512 GFMREAPDGSSQ
+512 FFASQ
-524 YNDIIRARNGFYSE
+524 YDEVDRAIRGVGDSSINLFDFGDMQAAAWSKLTE
-538 FHHTFTD
+538 AMSLQTF
-545 LQEDAWEMLTDAMN
+545 
-559 LQSSDS
+559 DS

-575 NRQIEETN
+575 NKQIEETN
-583 DKLNENQT
+583 EELNENQT

-602 YKRAHPEAEKQV
+602 YKRAHPEAEEQV

-626 LEDLKS
+626 LEDLK
-632 TVKDVY
+632 TALKDVD
-638 TYQED
+638 TYRAD
-643 ALKKAQEA
+643 TLKKAQEA

-699 ALQQAEASGVDVG
+699 ALKQAEAAGVDVG

-770 YQSMLS
+770 YQAMLETVKKS
-776 TMEKALEAFD
+776 LEAFE
-786 QKDAITAYMA
+786 QKDAIAAYMA
-796 ENDSAFLAGID
+796 ENNNSLLAGID
-807 DIRKTLE
+807 DMRKTLE
-814 TEIPGINAL
+814 AEIPGINAL
-823 LEQLGLKQI
+823 LEQLGFKQI
-832 DYELKDKPWIS
+832 DYKIKNKPWVHDYGGARAGYADLFADVAKDKNAFNK
-843 DFFVRGDADQREED
+843 DEA
-857 IAHEKAAPT
+857 KALHAI
-866 LKEQAQAR
+866 K
-874 RAREQARARSGYADM
+874 ARARSGYADM

-909 VEMKTQEMNDIVDIL
+909 VEMKTQDMNDIVDIL

-1030 KESLRNNSAPNI
+1030 KESLKNNSAPNI
-1042 FSNSDGVL
+1042 FSNGDGVL

-1085 AVAPIVNKIIG
+1085 AVAPIVNKTIS

>member
-13 IDTSGYTQDL
+13 IDTSGYTQEL

-37 NSLAIHPTFDGGRFR
+37 NSLAIHPTFDGGLFR
-52 SELQQAQQQS
+52 TELQQAQQQS

-75 IQSLQEAADGGGSGD
+75 IQSLQEAADGDSGG

-96 SGFLNRLDVIGDI
+96 SEFLSRLDVIGDI

-125 IIDGVTGSIDES
+125 IIDGITGSIDES

-189 MLKSMGIADDKVL
+189 MLKSMGIADDQVL

-351 QERDESIYD
+351 QERDDAIYD

-381 SGKAVKA
+381 SGEAVKA

-468 NSLIGGSNAEEVK
+468 NSLIVGSNAEEVK
-481 AAYQDA
+481 AAYHDVV
-487 AESAYSSFVSTMSDI
+487 ENAYQSFVRTMAGTNAN
-502 SDYTFADTLE
+502 YTFANTFDE
-512 GFMREAPDGSSQ
+512 FFASQ
-524 YNDIIRARNGFYSE
+524 YDEVDRAIRGVGDSSINLFDFGDMQAAAWSKLTE
-538 FHHTFTD
+538 AMSLQTF
-545 LQEDAWEMLTDAMN
+545 
-559 LQSSDS
+559 DS

-602 YKRAHPEAEKQV
+602 YKRAHPEAEEQV
-614 KFNEAIEDEKKA
+614 KFNEAVEDEKKA
-626 LEDLKS
+626 LEDLK
-632 TVKDVY
+632 TALKDVD
-638 TYQED
+638 TYRAD
-643 ALKKAQEA
+643 TLKKAQEA

-699 ALQQAEASGVDVG
+699 ALQQAEAAGVDVG

-814 TEIPGINAL
+814 AEIPGINAL
-823 LEQLGLKQI
+823 LEQLGFKQI

-857 IAHEKAAPT
+857 IAHEKTAPT

-1042 FSNSDGVL
+1042 FNNGDGVL
-1050 FVQVTNPGEI
+1050 FVQVTNPDEI

-1085 AVAPIVNKIIG
+1085 AVAPIVNKTIG
-1096 RGIRGNLMEVAR
+1096 RSIRGNLMEVAR

>member
-13 IDTSGYTQDL
+13 IDTSGYTQEL

-37 NSLAIHPTFDGGRFR
+37 NSLAIHPTFDGGLFR
-52 SELQQAQQQS
+52 TELQQAQQQS

-75 IQSLQEAADGGGSGD
+75 IQSLQEAADGDSGG

-96 SGFLNRLDVIGDI
+96 SGFLSRLDVIGDI

-125 IIDGVTGSIDES
+125 IIDGITGSIDES

-189 MLKSMGIADDKVL
+189 MLKSMGIADDQVL

-351 QERDESIYD
+351 QERDDAIYD

-381 SGKAVKA
+381 SGEAVKA

-430 VNGVSLYGAHDTA
+430 VNGVSLYGAYDTA

-454 EKQLESLYARRDYL
+454 EKQLESQYARRDYL
-468 NSLIGGSNAEEVK
+468 NSLIVGSNAEEVK
-481 AAYQDA
+481 AAYHDVV
-487 AESAYSSFVSTMSDI
+487 ENAYQSFVRTMAGTNAN
-502 SDYTFADTLE
+502 YTFANTFDE
-512 GFMREAPDGSSQ
+512 FFASQ
-524 YNDIIRARNGFYSE
+524 YDEVDRAIRGVGDSSINLFDFGDMQAAAWSKLTE
-538 FHHTFTD
+538 AMSLQTF
-545 LQEDAWEMLTDAMN
+545 
-559 LQSSDS
+559 DS

-583 DKLNENQT
+583 DKLNENLT

-602 YKRAHPEAEKQV
+602 YKRAHPEAEEQV
-614 KFNEAIEDEKKA
+614 KFNEAVEDEKKA
-626 LEDLKS
+626 LEDLK
-632 TVKDVY
+632 TALKDVD
-638 TYQED
+638 TYRAD
-643 ALKKAQEA
+643 TLKKAQEA

-699 ALQQAEASGVDVG
+699 ALQQAEAAGVDVG

-814 TEIPGINAL
+814 AEIPGINAL
-823 LEQLGLKQI
+823 LEQLGFKQI

-857 IAHEKAAPT
+857 IAHEKTAPT

-1042 FSNSDGVL
+1042 FNNGDGVL
-1050 FVQVTNPGEI
+1050 FVQVTNPDEI

-1085 AVAPIVNKIIG
+1085 AVAPIVNKTIG
-1096 RGIRGNLMEVAR
+1096 RSIRGNLMEVAR

>member
-1 MAEAFELYASFK
+1 
-13 IDTSGYTQDL
+13 
-23 NKIRQEMEQFQQEL
+23 
-37 NSLAIHPTFDGGRFR
+37 
-52 SELQQAQQQS
+52 
-62 TQATEEIQRLQQQ
+62 
-75 IQSLQEAADGGGSGD
+75 
-90 SGGGVL
+90 
-96 SGFLNRLDVIGDI
+96 
-109 ASGQFLANMAV
+109 
-120 NGINS
+120 
-125 IIDGVTGSIDES
+125 
-137 IGLAS
+137 
-142 DLVETQNVVD
+142 
-152 VTFEDSAST
+152 
-161 INKWAQEALNA
+161 
-172 YGITE
+172 
-177 TKAKQYSSTLGA
+177 
-189 MLKSMGIADDKVL
+189 
-202 QMSMDMAG
+202 
-210 LAADMASFY
+210 
-219 NLDHDTA
+219 
-226 FEKIRSGIS
+226 
-235 GENEP
+235 
-240 LKALGINMSV
+240 MSV

-351 QERDESIYD
+351 QERDDAIYD

-381 SGKAVKA
+381 SGEAVKA

-468 NSLIGGSNAEEVK
+468 NSLIVGSNTEEVK

-583 DKLNENQT
+583 DKLSENQT

-602 YKRAHPEAEKQV
+602 YKRAHPEAEEQV

-626 LEDLKS
+626 LEDLK
-632 TVKDVY
+632 TALKDVD
-638 TYQED
+638 TYRAD
-643 ALKKAQEA
+643 TLKKAQEA
-651 YKGVASGMGYMVT
+651 YKGVASGFGFMVK
-664 HTQEEMKKLLDTDY
+664 HTRDEMQELL
-678 SKENVLSWYG
+678 N
-688 TNADALHAYND
+688 
-699 ALQQAEASGVDVG
+699 
-712 ILSGLTTYSRDN
+712 TTYSEENVMGWWEQNANVLEEYNAQLREARDAGLDTGIIEGLLTYSTEN
-724 DAYLSRLLNLTPE
+724 EATLARYLDMARNNPDA
-737 EIKQL
+737 IAAL
-742 NADYQRARDEENA
+742 NAKYARVRAAENDSA
-755 MAETKTRYTLANDET
+755 AFATEITLANDET

-796 ENDSAFLAGID
+796 ENNSAFLAGID
-807 DIRKTLE
+807 DMKQTLVK
-814 TEIPGINAL
+814 EIPQINAL
-823 LEQLGLKQI
+823 LKILGFNNKIETKIHEWTTDFSQNETPYDFLGDISTGKGRAANAPLAVGGHLMKYWAPNPETNPQELADVLAALEAKQKENQKVREGNGYW
-832 DYELKDKPWIS
+832 DKAQEAADKAYENRKQVAKNLTFI
-843 DFFVRGDADQREED
+843 REMHTTFETMQENYLT
-857 IAHEKAAPT
+857 A
-866 LKEQAQAR
+866 LKER
-874 RAREQARARSGYADM
+874 KVTN
-889 IEDGLMPDDIKAR
+889 I
-902 AQRWNRL
+902 
-909 VEMKTQEMNDIVDIL
+909 T
-924 EQRMEEN
+924 
-931 QRQREAEEAEQWN
+931 N
-944 NRATK
+944 N
-949 DMPPLYMMDTII
+949 
-961 ANAAHPKFVP
+961 
-971 NTYIGAPSSEQQEKT
+971 E
-986 TGGNFFSAIESA
+986 
-998 IDAAKEIES
+998 
-1007 RTIQEDFVTQSIFNA
+1007 
-1022 LGEMMENY
+1022 
-1030 KESLRNNSAPNI
+1030 
-1042 FSNSDGVL
+1042 DGVL
-1050 FVQVTNPGEI
+1050 WVRIENP
-1060 ANAVSGLPPTTINNT
+1060 ADVAKAVSGLPPTTIQNN
-1075 FSVDGKTVAT
+1075 FSVDGKMIAT
-1085 AVAPIVNKIIG
+1085 AIAPYVNSAIG
-1096 RGIRGNLMEVAR
+1096 GTIRSNLMFKKWGD

>member
-13 IDTSGYTQDL
+13 IDTSGYTQEL
-23 NKIRQEMEQFQQEL
+23 NKIRQEMQQFQQEL
-37 NSLAIHPTFDGGRFR
+37 NSFAVHPTFDAGRFR
-52 SELQQAQQQS
+52 AELQQAQQQS

-75 IQSLQEAADGGGSGD
+75 IQSLQQAADGGGSGD

-96 SGFLNRLDVIGDI
+96 SGFLSQLDVIGDI
-109 ASGQFLANMAV
+109 ASGQFIANMAV

-125 IIDGVTGSIDES
+125 IIDGITGSIDES

-189 MLKSMGIADDKVL
+189 MLKSMGIADDQVL
-202 QMSMDMAG
+202 QMSIDMAG

-235 GENEP
+235 GETEP

-351 QERDESIYD
+351 QERDDAIYD

-381 SGKAVKA
+381 SGEAVKA

-468 NSLIGGSNAEEVK
+468 NSLIVGSNAEEVK
-481 AAYQDA
+481 AAYHDVV
-487 AESAYSSFVSTMSDI
+487 ENAYQSFVRTMAETNAN
-502 SDYTFADTLE
+502 YTFANTFDE
-512 GFMREAPDGSSQ
+512 FFASQ
-524 YNDIIRARNGFYSE
+524 YDEVDRAIRGVGDSSINLFDFGDMQAAAWSKLTE
-538 FHHTFTD
+538 AMSLQTF
-545 LQEDAWEMLTDAMN
+545 
-559 LQSSDS
+559 DS
-565 SAAAGELEDV
+565 SAAAGELEEV

-602 YKRAHPEAEKQV
+602 YKRAHPEAEEQV

-626 LEDLKS
+626 LEDLK
-632 TVKDVY
+632 TALKDVD
-638 TYQED
+638 TYRAD
-643 ALKKAQEA
+643 TLKKAQEA

-699 ALQQAEASGVDVG
+699 ALQQAEAAGVDVG

-755 MAETKTRYTLANDET
+755 MAETKTRYTLADDET
-770 YQSMLS
+770 YQAMLETVQKS
-776 TMEKALEAFD
+776 LEAFE
-786 QKDAITAYMA
+786 QKDAIAAYMA
-796 ENDSAFLAGID
+796 ENNSAVLAGID
-807 DIRKTLE
+807 DMKQTLVK
-814 TEIPGINAL
+814 EIPQINAL
-823 LEQLGLKQI
+823 LKILGFNNKIETKIHEWRTDFSQNETPYDFLGDISTGKGRAANAPLAVGGHLMEYWAPNPKTNPQELADVLAALEAKQKENQKVREGNGYW
-832 DYELKDKPWIS
+832 DKVQEAADKAYENRKQVAENLTFI
-843 DFFVRGDADQREED
+843 REMHTTLETMQENYLT
-857 IAHEKAAPT
+857 A
-866 LKEQAQAR
+866 LKER
-874 RAREQARARSGYADM
+874 
-889 IEDGLMPDDIKAR
+889 K
-902 AQRWNRL
+902 
-909 VEMKTQEMNDIVDIL
+909 
-924 EQRMEEN
+924 
-931 QRQREAEEAEQWN
+931 
-944 NRATK
+944 
-949 DMPPLYMMDTII
+949 
-961 ANAAHPKFVP
+961 
-971 NTYIGAPSSEQQEKT
+971 
-986 TGGNFFSAIESA
+986 
-998 IDAAKEIES
+998 
-1007 RTIQEDFVTQSIFNA
+1007 
-1022 LGEMMENY
+1022 
-1030 KESLRNNSAPNI
+1030 APNI
-1042 FSNSDGVL
+1042 TNNEDGVL
-1050 FVQVTNPGEI
+1050 WVRIENP
-1060 ANAVSGLPPTTINNT
+1060 ADVAKAVSGLPPTTIQNN
-1075 FSVDGKTVAT
+1075 FSVDGKMIAT
-1085 AVAPIVNKIIG
+1085 AIAPYVNSAIG
-1096 RGIRGNLMEVAR
+1096 GTIRSNLMFKKWGD